1 MALFTE
7 ISMDDYAKI
16 NARNQRNAA
25 EKAAQRLQQKQAGL
39 ESAQNK
45 KTKTSLESA
54 LSGLVSGIG
63 ERIGDIGSTLNNIGK
78 TAVGGINQLFGGAN
92 KAIEDTTIKDSERR
106 NEIAKKYGFN
116 SYSEAINSNKV
127 GDDFWNEIKGS
138 NEQTKKEQKKVT
150 DSYRNTAEYGDV
162 TNVNT
167 NTAKGQALN
176 TIDSVLGVIPGVG
189 GVVANVG
196 GGAISGIGDEYKRAG
211 REGGSFNLENALK
224 NAAVGGASGLA
235 GSAGAAGLSKYA
247 NKVANKLGGNAVGKA
262 LGSNLASGISGGA
275 SAGAIGGALGTALN
289 GGSLEDSLAAAL
301 EGAKAGGIGG
311 GAMAGAMGLGG
322 TAFDKIR
329 NRGTTAQA
337 IEPVDAEIVQK
348 NRIETPTADRI
359 PSTVE
364 AVEPTNNRRGIAIT
378 DLDAGEQ
385 NVRVRNANNQTS
397 RGKYIDGVV
406 KGKNLPE
413 AKGKT
418 FADLGQGENIVKAM
432 SNPES
437 VFGGDE
443 GINFLLDP
451 DMMPQ
456 NLRDRLK
463 VATSS
468 YASEFGNPYA
478 AYENVGYRG
487 ADGRIVEPITSQES
501 LPKLNRQEYYSD
513 TQGRLKNSGGSITA
527 EDIPTYMQSHLRN
540 DAGKGSNYNFDNETI
555 MREIFGDNMSKDD
568 MYALYDEIA
577 SIEPHRAKYTT
588 ENAAGALAMDDA
600 LRQDV
605 ENHFVNET
613 WPTRKIN
620 IESALTQAQ
629 PVDIADMATNY
640 RRSTIPAKQYEQAVK
655 TMPEAEITT
664 PKTVATAPEQRI
676 TTPDPELDY
685 NTQIQRQKA
694 QIQADKLKRQAIG
707 GVLDQYSTTR
717 LNDHI
722 NGLPEAV
729 EDMLKLGFTDRAEI
743 DYYANKMTGKD
754 GELSKVIRNS
764 LKNAE
769 PVKMK
774 TGTTWEK
781 VYEAAGADKTAQK
794 EIKSFVDSQAGK
806 YQKDADGTWNRQDLY
821 DFGKD
826 LETKGYKLKDRYERL
841 GNEKDRACSNA
852 YIDLSERIIDNA
864 TNGVEVSGNIN
875 LKKLISIAPDNAE
888 HIRRMQDLAQNAKTV
903 DDIRHAMAN
912 TTKMALLKK
921 AEDFNIN
928 TYGQNQG
935 DFGKNANRVIKGVKA
950 MNSYNPAIAV
960 AQAGI
965 EMASESPKIKQRNIG
980 KNYEKAQ
987 KLQAQANG
995 ETPIKTGK
1003 LARVKEKIAGIK
1015 DAGIVQGAKNLGNN
1029 LVDRANNAT
1038 ANLNNESLANL
1049 SLAGMNTL
1057 GNQAQ
1062 QFVNKQMGFTEAERS
1077 QDRLENARTL
1087 ANAQNEYANA
1097 LADYNAQEANYN
1109 AQMAQQQASSM
1120 GSQLDR
1126 ITAAMELALN
1136 AGDITAYGQ
1145 LADLY
1150 KQAVE
1155 IESLANPTAKANADL
1170 SSSQKTKLNEID
1182 TSMNT
1187 LNQLKNAY
1195 KQAGGGKGL
1204 VGNLSEFANSVTG
1217 GAANR
1222 DLATYNDLKNSLG
1235 MAIVKNVINAGGTE
1249 QDAKR
1254 YIAMLPSASDTPE
1267 QAEQKFAYLE
1277 EMLNNAKQSVYN
1289 Y

>member
-25 EKAAQRLQQKQAGL
+25 EKAAKQLQQKQAGL
-39 ESAQNK
+39 EAAQNK

-78 TAVGGINQLFGGAN
+78 TVVGGINQIGKN
-92 KAIEDTTIKDSERR
+92 KAIENTTKQDSERR
-106 NEIAKKYGFN
+106 NAIAKKYGFN
-116 SYSEAINSNKV
+116 SYSEAANSDKV
-127 GDDFWNEIKGS
+127 GEDFWNEIKSS
-138 NEQTKKEQKKVT
+138 NKQTKKEQKKVT
-150 DSYRNTAEYGDV
+150 DNYRETGKYGDV

-167 NTAKGQALN
+167 NIAKGQALN

-196 GGAISGIGDEYKRAG
+196 GGVISGIGDEYKRAG
-211 REGGSFNLENALK
+211 REGGNFNLENALK

-235 GSAGAAGLSKYA
+235 GSAGTAGLSK
-247 NKVANKLGGNAVGKA
+247 VANKYGGNAVGKA

-322 TAFDKIR
+322 TTLDKIR

-337 IEPVDAEIVQK
+337 IEPLDAETVQK
-348 NRIETPTADRI
+348 NRIEAPTAERI

-364 AVEPTNNRRGIAIT
+364 AVEPTNNRRGIAIK
-378 DLDAGEQ
+378 DYNAGVE
-385 NVRVRNANNQTS
+385 NIPVRVANGAEPVPG
-397 RGKYIDGVV
+397 RGKYIDSVV
-406 KGKNLPE
+406 RRSDANLPE
-413 AKGKT
+413 AQRPIVEQAPIYYHGSPETNLTEFDLSKAGKNTMSGERAIYFTDSAPTAEEFAYERIPTDSIFVNNKGKKGKVYQT
-418 FADLGQGENIVKAM
+418 NLDIKNTLDL
-432 SNPES
+432 
-437 VFGGDE
+437 D
-443 GINFLLDP
+443 
-451 DMMPQ
+451 
-456 NLRDRLK
+456 NLTDAQIAELWD
-463 VATSS
+463 
-468 YASEFGNPYA
+468 YASP
-478 AYENVGYRG
+478 
-487 ADGRIVEPITSQES
+487 
-501 LPKLNRQEYYSD
+501 L
-513 TQGRLKNSGGSITA
+513 GRLNGRDDFIKQMKYWRDEAKNPQLI
-527 EDIPTYMQSHLRN
+527 
-540 DAGKGSNYNFDNETI
+540 KGNLD
-555 MREIFGDNMSKDD
+555 
-568 MYALYDEIA
+568 L
-577 SIEPHRAKYTT
+577 
-588 ENAAGALAMDDA
+588 GALAKSDYDSFSATMYPNSDNTAKEYGIFDPTKATILQDGNAGKTLQDA
-600 LRQDV
+600 LTKIDV
-605 ENHFVNET
+605 KNTPSIEDIIQVNRTQPQTVE
-613 WPTRKIN
+613 PRYA
-620 IESALTQAQ
+620 ES
-629 PVDIADMATNY
+629 I
-640 RRSTIPAKQYEQAVK
+640 IPARQYEQTVK

-664 PKTVATAPEQRI
+664 PKTVSTAPEQRI
-676 TTPDPELDY
+676 TTPEPELDY

-707 GVLDQYSTTR
+707 GILDQYSTTR

-722 NGLPEAV
+722 NGLLEAV

-769 PVKMK
+769 PVKME

-781 VYEAAGADKTAQK
+781 IYEAAGADKTAQK

-888 HIRRMQDLAQNAKTV
+888 HISRMQDLAQNAKTV

-1029 LVDRANNAT
+1029 LVDRANK
-1038 ANLNNESLANL
+1038 NLAPINNESLANF

-1062 QFVNKQMGFTEAERS
+1062 QFANKQMGFTEAERS
-1077 QDRLENARTL
+1077 QDRLENTRTL

-1109 AQMAQQQASSM
+1109 AQMAQSQASSM

-1126 ITAAMELALN
+1126 ISAAMELALN

-1155 IESLANPTAKANADL
+1155 IESLTNPTAKANAEL

-1195 KQAGGGKGL
+1195 EQAGGGKGL

-1222 DLATYNDLKNSLG
+1222 NLATYNDLKNSLG

-1267 QAEQKFAYLE
+1267 QAAQKFAYLE
-1277 EMLNNAKQSVYN
+1277 DMLNSAKQSVYN

>member
-39 ESAQNK
+39 EAAQNK

-78 TAVGGINQLFGGAN
+78 TVVGGINNSIHNLGLKQ
-92 KAIEDTTIKDSERR
+92 TQKDDSARR

-116 SYSEAINSNKV
+116 SYSEAINSDKV
-127 GDDFWNEIKGS
+127 GDDFWNEIKQSNAKTKENLETWADVNKKGS
-138 NEQTKKEQKKVT
+138 F
-150 DSYRNTAEYGDV
+150 GDV

-235 GSAGAAGLSKYA
+235 GSAGAAGLSK
-247 NKVANKLGGNAVGKA
+247 VANKYGGNAVGKA

-322 TAFDKIR
+322 TTLDKIR

-337 IEPVDAEIVQK
+337 VEPLDAETVQK
-348 NRIETPTADRI
+348 NRIEAPTAERI

-378 DLDAGEQ
+378 DIDAGEQ
-385 NVRVRNANNQTS
+385 PVNVRNARQAAS
-397 RGKYIDGVV
+397 RGKYIDGIVR
-406 KGKNLPE
+406 GENLPE
-413 AKGKT
+413 AQRPIALSPEDIALARKEQQFTMLQNTNPMADEYHTGIRSPEEINTLRDLVKNYDEDEMFTYPDFTYADAQKAANSPDITVYSSYPIEPGVFVSPSKMMAQDYATGNQNKIYQKT
-418 FADLGQGENIVKAM
+418 IPIDDFAAIL
-432 SNPES
+432 S
-437 VFGGDE
+437 GDE
-443 GINFLLDP
+443 GNYLP
-451 DMMPQ
+451 
-456 NLRDRLK
+456 
-463 VATSS
+463 VATE
-468 YASEFGNPYA
+468 AK
-478 AYENVGYRG
+478 
-487 ADGRIVEPITSQES
+487 SQ
-501 LPKLNRQEYYSD
+501 P
-513 TQGRLKNSGGSITA
+513 
-527 EDIPTYMQSHLRN
+527 
-540 DAGKGSNYNFDNETI
+540 
-555 MREIFGDNMSKDD
+555 
-568 MYALYDEIA
+568 
-577 SIEPHRAKYTT
+577 
-588 ENAAGALAMDDA
+588 
-600 LRQDV
+600 
-605 ENHFVNET
+605 
-613 WPTRKIN
+613 RKIT
-620 IESALTQAQ
+620 IESALAQAQ

-640 RRSTIPAKQYEQAVK
+640 RRSTIPARQYEQTVK

-664 PKTVATAPEQRI
+664 PKTVSTAPEQRI
-676 TTPDPELDY
+676 TTPEPELDY

-769 PVKMK
+769 PVKME

-781 VYEAAGADKTAQK
+781 IYEAAGADKTAQK

-888 HIRRMQDLAQNAKTV
+888 HISRMQDLAQNAKTV

-995 ETPIKTGK
+995 EAPINSGK
-1003 LARVKEKIAGIK
+1003 FAGIK
-1015 DAGIVQGAKNLGNN
+1015 EKLSNIKDANIAQGAKNLAGKAAGI
-1029 LVDRANNAT
+1029 ANNAT
-1038 ANLNNESLANL
+1038 ANLNNESLANF
-1049 SLAGMNTL
+1049 SRAGMNTL

-1062 QFVNKQMGFTEAERS
+1062 QFANKQMGKAEAERS
-1077 QDRLENARTL
+1077 QDRIENARTL

-1097 LADYNAQEANYN
+1097 LADYNTQEANYN

-1126 ITAAMELALN
+1126 ISAAMELALN

-1150 KQAVE
+1150 KQAAE
-1155 IESLANPTAKANADL
+1155 IEELMNPTAKTEAKALSTSQSKALTAQQQLDALSQMTPDAGTVASGIPLLGNIVNLTGGNEYANQASSLATTLGYLL
-1170 SSSQKTKLNEID
+1170 SGANIKESEAKAIGQAYVPNAFDSEAVRQQKLERARQLIQSYMAD
-1182 TSMNT
+1182 TS
-1187 LNQLKNAY
+1187 A
-1195 KQAGGGKGL
+1195 
-1204 VGNLSEFANSVTG
+1204 
-1217 GAANR
+1217 
-1222 DLATYNDLKNSLG
+1222 
-1235 MAIVKNVINAGGTE
+1235 
-1249 QDAKR
+1249 
-1254 YIAMLPSASDTPE
+1254 
-1267 QAEQKFAYLE
+1267 LE
-1277 EMLNNAKQSVYN
+1277 A
-1289 Y
+1289 

>member
-39 ESAQNK
+39 EAAQNK

-78 TAVGGINQLFGGAN
+78 TVVGGINQIGKN
-92 KAIEDTTIKDSERR
+92 KAIENTTKQDSERR
-106 NEIAKKYGFN
+106 NAIAKKYGFN
-116 SYSEAINSNKV
+116 SYSEAANSDKV
-127 GDDFWNEIKGS
+127 GEDFWNEIKGS

-150 DSYRNTAEYGDV
+150 DNYRETGKYGDV

-235 GSAGAAGLSKYA
+235 GSAGAAGLSK
-247 NKVANKLGGNAVGKA
+247 VANKYGGNAVGKA

-322 TAFDKIR
+322 TTLDKIR

-337 IEPVDAEIVQK
+337 IEPLDAETVQK
-348 NRIETPTADRI
+348 NRVEAPTAERI
-359 PSTVE
+359 PSTIE
-364 AVEPTNNRRGIAIT
+364 AVEPTNNRRGIAIK
-378 DLDAGEQ
+378 DYNAGVE
-385 NVRVRNANNQTS
+385 NIPVRVVNGAEPVPG
-397 RGKYIDGVV
+397 RGKYIDSVV
-406 KGKNLPE
+406 RRSDANLPE
-413 AKGKT
+413 AQRPIVEQAPIYYHGSPETNLTEFDLSKAGKNTMSGEKAIFFTDSAPTAEEFAYERIPTDSIFVNKKGKKGKVYQT
-418 FADLGQGENIVKAM
+418 NLDIKNTLDLDNLTDAQIAELWDYASPLGQLNGRDGFINQMKYWRDEAK
-432 SNPES
+432 NPQLIK
-437 VFGGDE
+437 G
-443 GINFLLDP
+443 NLD
-451 DMMPQ
+451 
-456 NLRDRLK
+456 L
-463 VATSS
+463 
-468 YASEFGNPYA
+468 
-478 AYENVGYRG
+478 
-487 ADGRIVEPITSQES
+487 
-501 LPKLNRQEYYSD
+501 
-513 TQGRLKNSGGSITA
+513 
-527 EDIPTYMQSHLRN
+527 
-540 DAGKGSNYNFDNETI
+540 
-555 MREIFGDNMSKDD
+555 
-568 MYALYDEIA
+568 
-577 SIEPHRAKYTT
+577 
-588 ENAAGALAMDDA
+588 GALAKSDYDSFSATMYPNSDNTAKEYGIFDPTKATILQDGNAGKTLQDA
-600 LRQDV
+600 LTKIDV
-605 ENHFVNET
+605 KNTPSIEDIIQVNRTQPQTVEPRYT
-613 WPTRKIN
+613 
-620 IESALTQAQ
+620 ES
-629 PVDIADMATNY
+629 I
-640 RRSTIPAKQYEQAVK
+640 IPARQYEQTVK
-655 TMPEAEITT
+655 TMPEAEVTA
-664 PKTVATAPEQRI
+664 PKTVSTAPEQRI
-676 TTPDPELDY
+676 TTPEPELDY

-769 PVKMK
+769 PVKME

-781 VYEAAGADKTAQK
+781 IYEAAGADKTAQK

-888 HIRRMQDLAQNAKTV
+888 HISRMQDLAQNAKTV

-1029 LVDRANNAT
+1029 LVDRANK
-1038 ANLNNESLANL
+1038 NLAPINNESLANF

-1062 QFVNKQMGFTEAERS
+1062 QFANKQMGFTEAERS

-1109 AQMAQQQASSM
+1109 AQMAQPQASSM

-1126 ITAAMELALN
+1126 ISSAMELALN

-1155 IESLANPTAKANADL
+1155 IESLANPTAKANAEL

-1195 KQAGGGKGL
+1195 EQAGGGKGL
-1204 VGNLSEFANSVTG
+1204 VGNLSEFANSITG

-1222 DLATYNDLKNSLG
+1222 NLATYNDLKNSLG
-1235 MAIVKNVINAGGTE
+1235 MAIVKNVISAGGTE

-1267 QAEQKFAYLE
+1267 QAAQKFAYLE
-1277 EMLNNAKQSVYN
+1277 DMLNNAKQSVYN

>member
-39 ESAQNK
+39 EAAQNK

-78 TAVGGINQLFGGAN
+78 TVVGGINNSIQNLGL
-92 KAIEDTTIKDSERR
+92 KQTQKDDSTRR
-106 NEIAKKYGFN
+106 NKIAKKYGFN
-116 SYSEAINSNKV
+116 SYSEAINSDKV
-127 GDDFWNEIKGS
+127 GDDFWDEIKQSNAKTKENLETWADVNKKGS
-138 NEQTKKEQKKVT
+138 F
-150 DSYRNTAEYGDV
+150 GDV

-235 GSAGAAGLSKYA
+235 GSAGAAGLSK
-247 NKVANKLGGNAVGKA
+247 VANKYGGNAVGKA

-322 TAFDKIR
+322 TTLDKIR

-337 IEPVDAEIVQK
+337 IKPVDTEIVQK
-348 NRIETPTADRI
+348 NRVEAPTAERI

-413 AKGKT
+413 AQGKT

-527 EDIPTYMQSHLRN
+527 EDIPKYMQNHLRN

-577 SIEPHRAKYTT
+577 SLDPQRAKYTT

-620 IESALTQAQ
+620 IESALAQAQ

-640 RRSTIPAKQYEQAVK
+640 RRSTIPARQYEQTVK

-664 PKTVATAPEQRI
+664 PKTIATRETQPVIEAEP
-676 TTPDPELDY
+676 TVDY
-685 NTQIQRQKA
+685 QTQIARNRA
-694 QIQADKLKRQAIG
+694 QVAADKAKREAIG
-707 GVLDQYSTTR
+707 GVMQQYGTTR
-717 LNDHI
+717 LSDRI
-722 NGLPEAV
+722 EGLPKAI
-729 EDMLKLGFTDRAEI
+729 EDMLELGLYDRAEI
-743 DYYANKMTGKD
+743 DNFAKQMSGADSEVARTIRRALNEAAPVDGGMGFEWQEIFDAAGVSANKNVQKQIQSFID
-754 GELSKVIRNS
+754 GQAKKFLRADENGLYNRND
-764 LKNAE
+764 
-769 PVKMK
+769 V
-774 TGTTWEK
+774 
-781 VYEAAGADKTAQK
+781 
-794 EIKSFVDSQAGK
+794 
-806 YQKDADGTWNRQDLY
+806 Y
-821 DFGKD
+821 DFGKA
-826 LETKGYKLKDRYERL
+826 LEKEGYQKYDRGVRNQNTNTQDYGDALILASQSILNKATDGVDISGKLNTQKIKNIL
-841 GNEKDRACSNA
+841 PNNKAWANKV
-852 YIDLSERIIDNA
+852 DN
-864 TNGVEVSGNIN
+864 
-875 LKKLISIAPDNAE
+875 
-888 HIRRMQDLAQNAKTV
+888 LAANAKTIQ
-903 DDIRHAMAN
+903 DLRSSMSSA
-912 TTKMALLKK
+912 TKLNLLRQ
-921 AEDFNIN
+921 AEEYNMN
-928 TYGQNQG
+928 TYGQNVG
-935 DFGKNANRVIKGVKA
+935 GKGTTASVKNAAKSLITGKPLAAVG
-950 MNSYNPAIAV
+950 AV
-960 AQAGI
+960 AEAAAEASAGSDK
-965 EMASESPKIKQRNIG
+965 ARNKAIK
-980 KNYEKAQ
+980 KSYENSM

-1029 LVDRANNAT
+1029 LVDRANK
-1038 ANLNNESLANL
+1038 NLAAINNESLANL
-1049 SLAGMNTL
+1049 SLSGMNTL

-1062 QFVNKQMGFTEAERS
+1062 QFANKQMGKAEAERS

-1087 ANAQNEYANA
+1087 ANAQNEYDNA
-1097 LADYNAQEANYN
+1097 LADYNAQTANYN
-1109 AQMAQQQASSM
+1109 AQMAQPQASSM

-1126 ITAAMELALN
+1126 ISSAMELALN

-1155 IESLANPTAKANADL
+1155 IESLANPTAKANAEL

-1195 KQAGGGKGL
+1195 EQAGGGKGL
-1204 VGNLSEFANSVTG
+1204 VGNLSEFANSITG

-1222 DLATYNDLKNSLG
+1222 NLATYNDLKNSLG
-1235 MAIVKNVINAGGTE
+1235 MAIVKNVISAGGTE

-1267 QAEQKFAYLE
+1267 QAAQKFAYLE
-1277 EMLNNAKQSVYN
+1277 DMLNNAKQSVYN

>member
-39 ESAQNK
+39 EAAQNK

-78 TAVGGINQLFGGAN
+78 TVVGGINQIGKN
-92 KAIEDTTIKDSERR
+92 KAIENTTKQDSERR
-106 NEIAKKYGFN
+106 NAIAKKYGFN
-116 SYSEAINSNKV
+116 SYSEAANSDKV
-127 GDDFWNEIKGS
+127 GEDFWNEIKGS

-150 DSYRNTAEYGDV
+150 DNYRETGKYGDV

-167 NTAKGQALN
+167 DTAKGQALN

-196 GGAISGIGDEYKRAG
+196 GGALSGVGDEYKRAG
-211 REGGSFNLENALK
+211 RDGGSFNLENALK

-235 GSAGAAGLSKYA
+235 GSAGAAGLG
-247 NKVANKLGGNAVGKA
+247 KVANKYGGNAVGKA

-301 EGAKAGGIGG
+301 EGAKAGAIGG

-322 TAFDKIR
+322 TTLDKIR

-337 IEPVDAEIVQK
+337 IEPLDAETVQK
-348 NRIETPTADRI
+348 NRIEAPTAERI

-364 AVEPTNNRRGIAIT
+364 AVEPTNNRRGIAIK
-378 DLDAGEQ
+378 DYNAGVE
-385 NVRVRNANNQTS
+385 NIPVRVVNGAEPVPV
-397 RGKYIDGVV
+397 RGKYIDSVV
-406 KGKNLPE
+406 RRSDANLPE
-413 AKGKT
+413 AQRPVVEQAPIYYHGSPETNLTEFDLSKAGKNTMSGERAIYFTDSAPTAEEFAYERIPTDSIFVNNKGKKGKVYQT
-418 FADLGQGENIVKAM
+418 NLDIKNTLDL
-432 SNPES
+432 
-437 VFGGDE
+437 D
-443 GINFLLDP
+443 
-451 DMMPQ
+451 
-456 NLRDRLK
+456 NLTDAQIAELWD
-463 VATSS
+463 
-468 YASEFGNPYA
+468 YASP
-478 AYENVGYRG
+478 
-487 ADGRIVEPITSQES
+487 
-501 LPKLNRQEYYSD
+501 L
-513 TQGRLKNSGGSITA
+513 GRLNGRDDFIKQMKYWRDEAKNPQLI
-527 EDIPTYMQSHLRN
+527 
-540 DAGKGSNYNFDNETI
+540 KGNLD
-555 MREIFGDNMSKDD
+555 
-568 MYALYDEIA
+568 L
-577 SIEPHRAKYTT
+577 
-588 ENAAGALAMDDA
+588 GALAKSDYDSFSATMYPNSDNTAKEYGIFDPTKATILQDGNAGKTLQDA
-600 LRQDV
+600 LTKIDV
-605 ENHFVNET
+605 QNTPSIEDIIQVNRTQPQTVEPRYT
-613 WPTRKIN
+613 
-620 IESALTQAQ
+620 ES
-629 PVDIADMATNY
+629 I
-640 RRSTIPAKQYEQAVK
+640 IPARQYEKAIK
-655 TMPEAEITT
+655 SMPEAEITT

-676 TTPDPELDY
+676 ATPEPELDY

-729 EDMLKLGFTDRAEI
+729 EDMLKLGLTDRAEI

-769 PVKMK
+769 PVKME

-781 VYEAAGADKTAQK
+781 IYEAAGADKTAQK

-888 HIRRMQDLAQNAKTV
+888 HISRMQDLAQNAKTV

-980 KNYEKAQ
+980 KNYERAQ

-995 ETPIKTGK
+995 EAPINSGK
-1003 LARVKEKIAGIK
+1003 FAGIK
-1015 DAGIVQGAKNLGNN
+1015 EKLSNIKDANIAQGAKNLAGKAAGI
-1029 LVDRANNAT
+1029 ANNAT
-1038 ANLNNESLANL
+1038 ANLNNESLANF

-1062 QFVNKQMGFTEAERS
+1062 QFANKQMGKAEAERS

-1097 LADYNAQEANYN
+1097 LADYNAQTANYN
-1109 AQMAQQQASSM
+1109 AQMAQSQASSM

-1126 ITAAMELALN
+1126 ISAAMELALN

-1150 KQAVE
+1150 KQAAE
-1155 IESLANPTAKANADL
+1155 IDELMNPKAKTEAKALSTSQSKALTAQQQLEALAQMKPDAGTVASGIPLLGNIVNLTGGNEYANQASSLATTLGYLLSGANIKESEAKAIGQAYVPNAFD
-1170 SSSQKTKLNEID
+1170 SEAVRQQKLERARQLIQSYMAD
-1182 TSMNT
+1182 T
-1187 LNQLKNAY
+1187 
-1195 KQAGGGKGL
+1195 
-1204 VGNLSEFANSVTG
+1204 
-1217 GAANR
+1217 GA
-1222 DLATYNDLKNSLG
+1222 
-1235 MAIVKNVINAGGTE
+1235 
-1249 QDAKR
+1249 
-1254 YIAMLPSASDTPE
+1254 
-1267 QAEQKFAYLE
+1267 LE
-1277 EMLNNAKQSVYN
+1277 A
-1289 Y
+1289 

>member
-39 ESAQNK
+39 EAAQNK

-78 TAVGGINQLFGGAN
+78 TVVGGINNSIHNLGLKQ
-92 KAIEDTTIKDSERR
+92 TQKDDSARR

-116 SYSEAINSNKV
+116 SYSEAINSDNV
-127 GDDFWNEIKGS
+127 GDDFWNEIKQSNAKTKENLETWADVNKKGS
-138 NEQTKKEQKKVT
+138 F
-150 DSYRNTAEYGDV
+150 GDV

-211 REGGSFNLENALK
+211 RDGGSFNLENALK

-235 GSAGAAGLSKYA
+235 GSAGAAGLSK
-247 NKVANKLGGNAVGKA
+247 VANKYGGNAVGKA

-322 TAFDKIR
+322 TTLDKIR

-337 IEPVDAEIVQK
+337 VEPLDAETVQK
-348 NRIETPTADRI
+348 NRIEAPTAERI

-378 DLDAGEQ
+378 DIDAGEQ
-385 NVRVRNANNQTS
+385 PVNVRNARQAAS
-397 RGKYIDGVV
+397 RGKYIDGIVR
-406 KGKNLPE
+406 GENLPE
-413 AKGKT
+413 AQRPIALSPEDIALARKEQQFTMLQNTNPMADEYHTGIRSPEEINTLRDLVKNYDEDEMFTYPDFTYADAQKAANSPDITVYSSYPIEPGVFVSPSKMMAQDYATGNQNKIYQKT
-418 FADLGQGENIVKAM
+418 IPIDDFAAIL
-432 SNPES
+432 S
-437 VFGGDE
+437 GDE
-443 GINFLLDP
+443 GNYLP
-451 DMMPQ
+451 
-456 NLRDRLK
+456 
-463 VATSS
+463 VATE
-468 YASEFGNPYA
+468 AK
-478 AYENVGYRG
+478 
-487 ADGRIVEPITSQES
+487 SQ
-501 LPKLNRQEYYSD
+501 P
-513 TQGRLKNSGGSITA
+513 
-527 EDIPTYMQSHLRN
+527 
-540 DAGKGSNYNFDNETI
+540 
-555 MREIFGDNMSKDD
+555 
-568 MYALYDEIA
+568 
-577 SIEPHRAKYTT
+577 
-588 ENAAGALAMDDA
+588 
-600 LRQDV
+600 
-605 ENHFVNET
+605 
-613 WPTRKIN
+613 RKIT
-620 IESALTQAQ
+620 IESALAQAQ

-640 RRSTIPAKQYEQAVK
+640 RRSTIPARQYEQTVK

-664 PKTVATAPEQRI
+664 PKTVSTAPEQRI
-676 TTPDPELDY
+676 TTPEPELDY

-769 PVKMK
+769 PVKME

-781 VYEAAGADKTAQK
+781 IYEAAGADKTAQK

-888 HIRRMQDLAQNAKTV
+888 HISRMQDLAQNAKTV

-995 ETPIKTGK
+995 EAPINSGK
-1003 LARVKEKIAGIK
+1003 FAGIK
-1015 DAGIVQGAKNLGNN
+1015 EKLSNIKDANIAQGAKNLAGKAAGI
-1029 LVDRANNAT
+1029 ANNAT
-1038 ANLNNESLANL
+1038 ANLNNESLANF
-1049 SLAGMNTL
+1049 SRAGMNTL

-1062 QFVNKQMGFTEAERS
+1062 QFANKQMGKAEAERS
-1077 QDRLENARTL
+1077 QDRIENARTL

-1097 LADYNAQEANYN
+1097 LADYNTQEANYN

-1126 ITAAMELALN
+1126 ISAAMELALN

-1150 KQAVE
+1150 KQAAE
-1155 IESLANPTAKANADL
+1155 IEELMNPTAKTEAKAL
-1170 SSSQKTKLNEID
+1170 STSQSKALTAQQ
-1182 TSMNT
+1182 
-1187 LNQLKNAY
+1187 QLDALS
-1195 KQAGGGKGL
+1195 QMTPDAGTVASGIPL
-1204 VGNLSEFANSVTG
+1204 LGNIVNLTG
-1217 GAANR
+1217 GNEYANQASS
-1222 DLATYNDLKNSLG
+1222 LATTLG
-1235 MAIVKNVINAGGTE
+1235 YLLSGANIKESEAKAIGQAYVPNAFDSEAVRQQKLERARQLIQSYMA
-1249 QDAKR
+1249 
-1254 YIAMLPSASDTPE
+1254 DTG
-1267 QAEQKFAYLE
+1267 ALE
-1277 EMLNNAKQSVYN
+1277 A
-1289 Y
+1289 

>member
-39 ESAQNK
+39 EAAQNK

-78 TAVGGINQLFGGAN
+78 TVVGGINNSIHNLGLKQ
-92 KAIEDTTIKDSERR
+92 TQKDDSARR

-116 SYSEAINSNKV
+116 SYSEAINSDKV
-127 GDDFWNEIKGS
+127 GDDFWNEIKQSNAKTKENLETWADVNKKGS
-138 NEQTKKEQKKVT
+138 F
-150 DSYRNTAEYGDV
+150 GDV

-211 REGGSFNLENALK
+211 RDGGSFNLENALK

-235 GSAGAAGLSKYA
+235 GSAGAAGLSK
-247 NKVANKLGGNAVGKA
+247 VANKYGGNAVGKA

-275 SAGAIGGALGTALN
+275 SAGAIGGAIGTALN

-322 TAFDKIR
+322 TTLDKIR

-337 IEPVDAEIVQK
+337 VEPLDAETVQK
-348 NRIETPTADRI
+348 NRIEAPTAERI

-378 DLDAGEQ
+378 DIDAGEQ
-385 NVRVRNANNQTS
+385 PVNVRNARQAAS
-397 RGKYIDGVV
+397 RGKYIDGIVR
-406 KGKNLPE
+406 GENLPE
-413 AKGKT
+413 AQRPIALSPEDIALARKEQQFTMLQNTNPMADEYHTGIRSPEEINTLRDLVKNYDEDEMFTYPDFTYADAQKAANSPDITVYSSYPIEPGVFVSPSKMMAQDYATGNQNKIYQKT
-418 FADLGQGENIVKAM
+418 IPIDDFAAIL
-432 SNPES
+432 S
-437 VFGGDE
+437 GDE
-443 GINFLLDP
+443 GNYLP
-451 DMMPQ
+451 
-456 NLRDRLK
+456 
-463 VATSS
+463 VATE
-468 YASEFGNPYA
+468 AK
-478 AYENVGYRG
+478 
-487 ADGRIVEPITSQES
+487 SQ
-501 LPKLNRQEYYSD
+501 P
-513 TQGRLKNSGGSITA
+513 
-527 EDIPTYMQSHLRN
+527 
-540 DAGKGSNYNFDNETI
+540 
-555 MREIFGDNMSKDD
+555 
-568 MYALYDEIA
+568 
-577 SIEPHRAKYTT
+577 
-588 ENAAGALAMDDA
+588 
-600 LRQDV
+600 
-605 ENHFVNET
+605 
-613 WPTRKIN
+613 RKIT
-620 IESALTQAQ
+620 IESALAQAQ

-640 RRSTIPAKQYEQAVK
+640 RRSTIPARQYEQTVK

-664 PKTVATAPEQRI
+664 PKTVSTAPEQRI
-676 TTPDPELDY
+676 TTPEPELDY

-769 PVKMK
+769 PVKME

-781 VYEAAGADKTAQK
+781 IYEAAGADKTAQK

-888 HIRRMQDLAQNAKTV
+888 HISRMQDLAQNAKTV

-995 ETPIKTGK
+995 EAPINSGK
-1003 LARVKEKIAGIK
+1003 FAGIK
-1015 DAGIVQGAKNLGNN
+1015 EKLSNIKDANIAQGAKNLAGKAAGI
-1029 LVDRANNAT
+1029 ANNAT
-1038 ANLNNESLANL
+1038 ANLNNESLANF
-1049 SLAGMNTL
+1049 SRAGMNTL

-1062 QFVNKQMGFTEAERS
+1062 QFANKQMGKAEAERS
-1077 QDRLENARTL
+1077 QDRIENARTL

-1097 LADYNAQEANYN
+1097 LADYNTQEANYN

-1126 ITAAMELALN
+1126 ISAAMELALN

-1150 KQAVE
+1150 KQAAE
-1155 IESLANPTAKANADL
+1155 IEELMNPTAKTEAKAL
-1170 SSSQKTKLNEID
+1170 STSQSKALTAQQ
-1182 TSMNT
+1182 
-1187 LNQLKNAY
+1187 QLDALS
-1195 KQAGGGKGL
+1195 QMTPDAGTVASGIPL
-1204 VGNLSEFANSVTG
+1204 LGNIVNLTG
-1217 GAANR
+1217 GNEYANQASS
-1222 DLATYNDLKNSLG
+1222 LATTLG
-1235 MAIVKNVINAGGTE
+1235 YLLSGANIKESEAKAIGQAYVPNAFDSEAVRQQKLERARQLIQSYMA
-1249 QDAKR
+1249 
-1254 YIAMLPSASDTPE
+1254 DTG
-1267 QAEQKFAYLE
+1267 ALE
-1277 EMLNNAKQSVYN
+1277 A
-1289 Y
+1289 

>member
-1 MALFTE
+1 M
-7 ISMDDYAKI
+7 
-16 NARNQRNAA
+16 
-25 EKAAQRLQQKQAGL
+25 
-39 ESAQNK
+39 
-45 KTKTSLESA
+45 
-54 LSGLVSGIG
+54 
-63 ERIGDIGSTLNNIGK
+63 
-78 TAVGGINQLFGGAN
+78 
-92 KAIEDTTIKDSERR
+92 
-106 NEIAKKYGFN
+106 
-116 SYSEAINSNKV
+116 
-127 GDDFWNEIKGS
+127 
-138 NEQTKKEQKKVT
+138 
-150 DSYRNTAEYGDV
+150 
-162 TNVNT
+162 
-167 NTAKGQALN
+167 
-176 TIDSVLGVIPGVG
+176 
-189 GVVANVG
+189 
-196 GGAISGIGDEYKRAG
+196 
-211 REGGSFNLENALK
+211 
-224 NAAVGGASGLA
+224 
-235 GSAGAAGLSKYA
+235 
-247 NKVANKLGGNAVGKA
+247 
-262 LGSNLASGISGGA
+262 
-275 SAGAIGGALGTALN
+275 
-289 GGSLEDSLAAAL
+289 

-322 TAFDKIR
+322 TALNKIR

-337 IEPVDAEIVQK
+337 IEPLDAETVQK
-348 NRIETPTADRI
+348 NRIEAPTAERI

-364 AVEPTNNRRGIAIT
+364 AVEPTNNRRGIAIK
-378 DLDAGEQ
+378 DYNAGVE
-385 NVRVRNANNQTS
+385 NIPVRVVNGAEPVPG
-397 RGKYIDGVV
+397 RGKYIDSVV
-406 KGKNLPE
+406 RRSDANLPE
-413 AKGKT
+413 AQRPIVEKAPIYYHGSPETNLTEFDLSKAGKNTMSGERAIYFTDSAPTAEEFAYERIPTDSIFVNNKGKKGKVYQT
-418 FADLGQGENIVKAM
+418 NLDIKNTLDLDNLTDAQIAELWDYASPLGQLNGRDGFIKQMKYWRDEAK
-432 SNPES
+432 NPQLIK
-437 VFGGDE
+437 G
-443 GINFLLDP
+443 NLD
-451 DMMPQ
+451 
-456 NLRDRLK
+456 L
-463 VATSS
+463 
-468 YASEFGNPYA
+468 
-478 AYENVGYRG
+478 
-487 ADGRIVEPITSQES
+487 
-501 LPKLNRQEYYSD
+501 
-513 TQGRLKNSGGSITA
+513 
-527 EDIPTYMQSHLRN
+527 
-540 DAGKGSNYNFDNETI
+540 
-555 MREIFGDNMSKDD
+555 
-568 MYALYDEIA
+568 
-577 SIEPHRAKYTT
+577 
-588 ENAAGALAMDDA
+588 GALAKSDYDSFSATMYPNSDNTAKEYGIFDPTKATILQDGNAGKTLQDA
-600 LRQDV
+600 LTKIDV
-605 ENHFVNET
+605 QNTPSIEDIIQVNRTQPQTVEPRYT
-613 WPTRKIN
+613 
-620 IESALTQAQ
+620 ES
-629 PVDIADMATNY
+629 I
-640 RRSTIPAKQYEQAVK
+640 IPARQYEQTVK
-655 TMPEAEITT
+655 NMPEAEITT
-664 PKTVATAPEQRI
+664 PKTVSTAPEQRI
-676 TTPDPELDY
+676 TTPEPELDY

-769 PVKMK
+769 PVKME

-781 VYEAAGADKTAQK
+781 IYEAAGADKTAQK

-888 HIRRMQDLAQNAKTV
+888 HISRMQDLAQNAKTV

-995 ETPIKTGK
+995 EAPINSGK
-1003 LARVKEKIAGIK
+1003 FAGIK
-1015 DAGIVQGAKNLGNN
+1015 EKLSNIKDANIAQGAKNLAGKAAGI
-1029 LVDRANNAT
+1029 ANNAT
-1038 ANLNNESLANL
+1038 ANLNNESLANF

-1062 QFVNKQMGFTEAERS
+1062 QFANKQMGFTEAERS

-1097 LADYNAQEANYN
+1097 LADYNAQTANYN
-1109 AQMAQQQASSM
+1109 AQMAQSQASSM

-1126 ITAAMELALN
+1126 ISAAMELALN

-1150 KQAVE
+1150 KQAAE
-1155 IESLANPTAKANADL
+1155 IDELMNPKAKTEAKALSTSQSKALTAQQQLEALAQMKPDAGTVASGIPLLGGLVNLAGGNEYASQADALATTLGYMLSGANIKEDEKASIYKDYVPTAFDSEAVRQ
-1170 SSSQKTKLNEID
+1170 QK
-1182 TSMNT
+1182 
-1187 LNQLKNAY
+1187 
-1195 KQAGGGKGL
+1195 
-1204 VGNLSEFANSVTG
+1204 
-1217 GAANR
+1217 
-1222 DLATYNDLKNSLG
+1222 
-1235 MAIVKNVINAGGTE
+1235 
-1249 QDAKR
+1249 
-1254 YIAMLPSASDTPE
+1254 
-1267 QAEQKFAYLE
+1267 
-1277 EMLNNAKQSVYN
+1277 LNNARQLIQSYMSDTSALGA
-1289 Y
+1289 

>member
-39 ESAQNK
+39 EAAQNK

-78 TAVGGINQLFGGAN
+78 TVVGGINNSIHNLGLKQ
-92 KAIEDTTIKDSERR
+92 TQKDDSARR

-116 SYSEAINSNKV
+116 SYSEAINSDKV
-127 GDDFWNEIKGS
+127 GDDFWNEIKQSNAKTKENLETWADVNKKGS
-138 NEQTKKEQKKVT
+138 F
-150 DSYRNTAEYGDV
+150 GDV

-235 GSAGAAGLSKYA
+235 GSAGAAGLSK
-247 NKVANKLGGNAVGKA
+247 VANKYGGNAVGKA

-322 TAFDKIR
+322 TALNKIR
-329 NRGTTAQA
+329 NRGTTTQA
-337 IEPVDAEIVQK
+337 IEPVDAETVQK
-348 NRIETPTADRI
+348 NRIEAPTAERI

-406 KGKNLPE
+406 KGKSLPE
-413 AKGKT
+413 AQGKT

-501 LPKLNRQEYYSD
+501 LPKLNRQEYYND

-527 EDIPTYMQSHLRN
+527 EDIPKYMQNHLRN

-577 SIEPHRAKYTT
+577 SIDPQRAKYTT

-629 PVDIADMATNY
+629 PVDIADMTTDY
-640 RRSTIPAKQYEQAVK
+640 RRSTIPARQYEQTVK
-655 TMPEAEITT
+655 TMPEAEITA

-676 TTPDPELDY
+676 TTPEPELDY

-769 PVKMK
+769 PVKME

-781 VYEAAGADKTAQK
+781 IYEAAGADKTAQK

-995 ETPIKTGK
+995 EAPINSGK
-1003 LARVKEKIAGIK
+1003 FAGIK
-1015 DAGIVQGAKNLGNN
+1015 ERLSNIKDANIAQGAKNLAGKAAGI
-1029 LVDRANNAT
+1029 ANNAT
-1038 ANLNNESLANL
+1038 ANLNNESLANF

-1062 QFVNKQMGFTEAERS
+1062 QFANKQMGKAEAERS

-1087 ANAQNEYANA
+1087 ANAQNEYDNA
-1097 LADYNAQEANYN
+1097 LADYNAQTANYN
-1109 AQMAQQQASSM
+1109 AQMAQPQASSM

-1126 ITAAMELALN
+1126 ISSAMELALN

-1155 IESLANPTAKANADL
+1155 IESLANPTAKANAEL
-1170 SSSQKTKLNEID
+1170 SSSQKTTLNEID

-1187 LNQLKNAY
+1187 LNQLMNAY
-1195 KQAGGGKGL
+1195 ELAGGGKGL
-1204 VGNLSEFANSVTG
+1204 VGNLSEFANSITG

-1222 DLATYNDLKNSLG
+1222 NLATYNDLKNSLG
-1235 MAIVKNVINAGGTE
+1235 MAIVKNVISAGGTE

-1267 QAEQKFAYLE
+1267 QAAQKFAYLE
-1277 EMLNNAKQSVYN
+1277 DMLNNAKQSVYN

>member
-39 ESAQNK
+39 EAAQNK

-78 TAVGGINQLFGGAN
+78 TVVGGINQIGKN
-92 KAIEDTTIKDSERR
+92 KAIEDTTKKDSQRR

-116 SYSEAINSNKV
+116 SYSEAANSDKV

-150 DSYRNTAEYGDV
+150 DNYRETGKYGDV

-196 GGAISGIGDEYKRAG
+196 GGALSGVGEEYKRAG

-322 TAFDKIR
+322 TALDKIR

-348 NRIETPTADRI
+348 NRIETPTAERI

-413 AKGKT
+413 AQGKT
-418 FADLGQGENIVKAM
+418 FADLGQGESIVKAM

-527 EDIPTYMQSHLRN
+527 EDIPKYMQNHLRN

-577 SIEPHRAKYTT
+577 SIEPQRAKYTT

-613 WPTRKIN
+613 WPTRKVT

-629 PVDIADMATNY
+629 PVDIADMTTNY
-640 RRSTIPAKQYEQAVK
+640 RRSTIPARNYQTTETALTDQAPK
-655 TMPEAEITT
+655 TMATRETQSVIEAE
-664 PKTVATAPEQRI
+664 PTV
-676 TTPDPELDY
+676 DY
-685 NTQIQRQKA
+685 QTQIARNRA
-694 QIQADKLKRQAIG
+694 QVAADKAKREAIG
-707 GVLDQYSTTR
+707 GVMQQYGTTR
-717 LNDHI
+717 LSDRI
-722 NGLPEAV
+722 EGLPKAI
-729 EDMLKLGFTDRAEI
+729 EDMLELGLYDRAEI
-743 DYYANKMTGKD
+743 DNFAKQMSGADSEVARTIRRALNEAAPVDGGMGFEWQEIFDAAGVSANKNVQKQIQSFTD
-754 GELSKVIRNS
+754 GQAKKFLH
-764 LKNAE
+764 
-769 PVKMK
+769 
-774 TGTTWEK
+774 
-781 VYEAAGADKTAQK
+781 ADKN
-794 EIKSFVDSQAGK
+794 GL
-806 YQKDADGTWNRQDLY
+806 YNRNDVY
-821 DFGKD
+821 DFGKA
-826 LETKGYKLKDRYERL
+826 LEKEGYQKYDRGVRNQNTNTQDYGDALILASQSILNKATDGVDISGKLNTQKIKNIL
-841 GNEKDRACSNA
+841 PNNKAWANKV
-852 YIDLSERIIDNA
+852 DN
-864 TNGVEVSGNIN
+864 
-875 LKKLISIAPDNAE
+875 
-888 HIRRMQDLAQNAKTV
+888 LAANAKTIQ
-903 DDIRHAMAN
+903 DLRSSMSSA
-912 TTKMALLKK
+912 TKLNLLRQ
-921 AEDFNIN
+921 AEEYNMN
-928 TYGQNQG
+928 TYGQNVG
-935 DFGKNANRVIKGVKA
+935 GKGTTASVKNAAKSLITGKPLAAVG
-950 MNSYNPAIAV
+950 AV
-960 AQAGI
+960 AEAAAEASAGSDK
-965 EMASESPKIKQRNIG
+965 ARNKAIK
-980 KNYEKAQ
+980 KAYENSM

-1029 LVDRANNAT
+1029 LVEKANNAT
-1038 ANLNNESLANL
+1038 ANLNNESLANF

-1062 QFVNKQMGFTEAERS
+1062 QFANKQMGFTEAERS

-1150 KQAVE
+1150 KQAAE
-1155 IESLANPTAKANADL
+1155 IEELRNPTTTTEAKSLSTSQSKALTAQQQLEALAQMKPDAGTVASGIPLLGNIVNLTGGNEYANQASSLATTLGYLLSGANIKESEAQRIGQAYVPNAFD
-1170 SSSQKTKLNEID
+1170 SEAVRQQKLERARQLIQSYMSD
-1182 TSMNT
+1182 TSA
-1187 LNQLKNAY
+1187 L
-1195 KQAGGGKGL
+1195 QA
-1204 VGNLSEFANSVTG
+1204 
-1217 GAANR
+1217 
-1222 DLATYNDLKNSLG
+1222 
-1235 MAIVKNVINAGGTE
+1235 
-1249 QDAKR
+1249 
-1254 YIAMLPSASDTPE
+1254 
-1267 QAEQKFAYLE
+1267 
-1277 EMLNNAKQSVYN
+1277 
-1289 Y
+1289 

>member
-25 EKAAQRLQQKQAGL
+25 EKAARQLQQKQAGL
-39 ESAQNK
+39 EAAQNK

-78 TAVGGINQLFGGAN
+78 TVVGGINQIGKN
-92 KAIEDTTIKDSERR
+92 KAIENTTKQDSERR
-106 NEIAKKYGFN
+106 NAIAKKYGFN
-116 SYSEAINSNKV
+116 SYSEAANSDKV
-127 GDDFWNEIKGS
+127 GEDFWNEIKGS

-150 DSYRNTAEYGDV
+150 DNYRETGKYGDV

-235 GSAGAAGLSKYA
+235 GSAGTAGLSK
-247 NKVANKLGGNAVGKA
+247 VANKYGGNAVGKA

-322 TAFDKIR
+322 TTLDKIR

-337 IEPVDAEIVQK
+337 IEPLDAETVQK
-348 NRIETPTADRI
+348 NRIEATTAERI

-413 AKGKT
+413 AQGKT
-418 FADLGQGENIVKAM
+418 FSDLGQGENIVKAM

-527 EDIPTYMQSHLRN
+527 EDIPKYMQNHLRN

-577 SIEPHRAKYTT
+577 SLDPQRAKYTT

-620 IESALTQAQ
+620 IESALAQAQ

-640 RRSTIPAKQYEQAVK
+640 RRSTIPARQYEQTVK

-664 PKTVATAPEQRI
+664 PKTVSTAPEQRI
-676 TTPDPELDY
+676 TTPEPELDY

-769 PVKMK
+769 PVKME

-781 VYEAAGADKTAQK
+781 IYEAAGADKTAQK

-888 HIRRMQDLAQNAKTV
+888 HISRMQDLAQNAKTV

-965 EMASESPKIKQRNIG
+965 EMAYESPKIKQRNIG

-995 ETPIKTGK
+995 EATINSGK
-1003 LARVKEKIAGIK
+1003 FAGIK
-1015 DAGIVQGAKNLGNN
+1015 EKLSNIKDANIAQGAKNLAGKAAGI
-1029 LVDRANNAT
+1029 ANNAT
-1038 ANLNNESLANL
+1038 ANLNNESLANF

-1062 QFVNKQMGFTEAERS
+1062 QFANKQMGKAEAERS

-1109 AQMAQQQASSM
+1109 AQMAQSQASSM

-1126 ITAAMELALN
+1126 ISAAMELALN

-1155 IESLANPTAKANADL
+1155 IESLANPTAKANAEL

-1195 KQAGGGKGL
+1195 EQAGGGKGL
-1204 VGNLSEFANSVTG
+1204 VGNLSEFANSITG

-1222 DLATYNDLKNSLG
+1222 NLATYNDLKNSLG
-1235 MAIVKNVINAGGTE
+1235 MAIVKNVISAGGTE

-1267 QAEQKFAYLE
+1267 QAAQKFAYLE
-1277 EMLNNAKQSVYN
+1277 DMLNNAKQSVYN

>member
-39 ESAQNK
+39 EAAQNK

-78 TAVGGINQLFGGAN
+78 TVVGGINQIGKN
-92 KAIEDTTIKDSERR
+92 KAIEDTTKKDSQRR

-116 SYSEAINSNKV
+116 SYSEAANSDKV

-150 DSYRNTAEYGDV
+150 DNYRETGKYGDV

-196 GGAISGIGDEYKRAG
+196 GGALSGVGEEYKRAG

-322 TAFDKIR
+322 TALDKIR

-348 NRIETPTADRI
+348 NRIETPTAERI

-364 AVEPTNNRRGIAIT
+364 AVEPTNNRRGIAIK
-378 DLDAGEQ
+378 DYNAGVE
-385 NVRVRNANNQTS
+385 NIPVRVVDGAEPVPG
-397 RGKYIDGVV
+397 RGRYIDSVV
-406 KGKNLPE
+406 RRSDANLPE
-413 AKGKT
+413 AQRPIVEQAPIYYHGSPETNLTEFDLSKAGKNTMSGERAIYFTDSAPTAEEFAYERIPTDSIFVNNKGKKGKVYQT
-418 FADLGQGENIVKAM
+418 NLDIKNTLDL
-432 SNPES
+432 
-437 VFGGDE
+437 D
-443 GINFLLDP
+443 
-451 DMMPQ
+451 
-456 NLRDRLK
+456 NLTDAQIAELWD
-463 VATSS
+463 
-468 YASEFGNPYA
+468 YASPLGRLNGRDDFIKQMKYWRDEAKNPQLIKGNLDLEALAKSDYDSFSATMYPNSDNTAKEYGIFEPTKA
-478 AYENVGYRG
+478 TILQ
-487 ADGRIVEPITSQES
+487 DGNAGKTLQDALTKIDVKNTPSIEDIIQVTRTQPQTVEPRYIES
-501 LPKLNRQEYYSD
+501 IIPARNYQ
-513 TQGRLKNSGGSITA
+513 TA
-527 EDIPTYMQSHLRN
+527 ETAPTTQSP
-540 DAGKGSNYNFDNETI
+540 KT
-555 MREIFGDNMSKDD
+555 
-568 MYALYDEIA
+568 
-577 SIEPHRAKYTT
+577 
-588 ENAAGALAMDDA
+588 
-600 LRQDV
+600 
-605 ENHFVNET
+605 
-613 WPTRKIN
+613 
-620 IESALTQAQ
+620 
-629 PVDIADMATNY
+629 MAT
-640 RRSTIPAKQYEQAVK
+640 RETQPFI
-655 TMPEAEITT
+655 EAE
-664 PKTVATAPEQRI
+664 PTV
-676 TTPDPELDY
+676 DY
-685 NTQIQRQKA
+685 QTQIARNRA
-694 QIQADKLKRQAIG
+694 QVAADKAKREAIG
-707 GVLDQYSTTR
+707 GVMQQYGTTR
-717 LNDHI
+717 LSDRI
-722 NGLPEAV
+722 EGLPKAI
-729 EDMLKLGFTDRAEI
+729 EDMLELGLYDRAEI
-743 DYYANKMTGKD
+743 DNFAKQMSGADSEVARTIRRALNEAAPVDGGMGFEWQEIFDAAGVSANKNVQKQIQSFTD
-754 GELSKVIRNS
+754 GQAKKFLH
-764 LKNAE
+764 
-769 PVKMK
+769 
-774 TGTTWEK
+774 
-781 VYEAAGADKTAQK
+781 ADKN
-794 EIKSFVDSQAGK
+794 GL
-806 YQKDADGTWNRQDLY
+806 YNRNDVY
-821 DFGKD
+821 DFGKA
-826 LETKGYKLKDRYERL
+826 LEKEGYQKYDRGVRNQNTNTQDYGDALILASQSILNKATDGVDISGKLNTQKIKNIL
-841 GNEKDRACSNA
+841 PNNKAWANKV
-852 YIDLSERIIDNA
+852 DN
-864 TNGVEVSGNIN
+864 
-875 LKKLISIAPDNAE
+875 
-888 HIRRMQDLAQNAKTV
+888 LAANAKTIQ
-903 DDIRHAMAN
+903 DLRSSMSSA
-912 TTKMALLKK
+912 TKLNLLRQ
-921 AEDFNIN
+921 AEEYNMN
-928 TYGQNQG
+928 TYGQNVG
-935 DFGKNANRVIKGVKA
+935 GKGTTASVKNAAKSLITGKPLAAVG
-950 MNSYNPAIAV
+950 AV
-960 AQAGI
+960 AEAAAEASAGSDK
-965 EMASESPKIKQRNIG
+965 ARNKAIK
-980 KNYEKAQ
+980 KAYENSM

-1029 LVDRANNAT
+1029 LVEKANNAT
-1038 ANLNNESLANL
+1038 ANLNNESLANF

-1062 QFVNKQMGFTEAERS
+1062 QFANKQMGFTEAERS

-1097 LADYNAQEANYN
+1097 LADYNAQEANYG
-1109 AQMAQQQASSM
+1109 AQMAQPQASGM

-1150 KQAVE
+1150 KQAAE
-1155 IESLANPTAKANADL
+1155 IESLANATAKANADL

-1195 KQAGGGKGL
+1195 EQAGGGKGL
-1204 VGNLSEFANSVTG
+1204 VGNLSEFANSITG
-1217 GAANR
+1217 GAVNR
-1222 DLATYNDLKNSLG
+1222 NLATYNDLKNSLG

-1267 QAEQKFAYLE
+1267 QAAQKFAYLE
-1277 EMLNNAKQSVYN
+1277 DMLNSAKQSIYN

>member
-39 ESAQNK
+39 EAAQNK

-78 TAVGGINQLFGGAN
+78 TVVGGINQIGKN
-92 KAIEDTTIKDSERR
+92 KAIENTTKQDSERR
-106 NEIAKKYGFN
+106 NAIAKKYGFN
-116 SYSEAINSNKV
+116 SYSEAANSDKV
-127 GDDFWNEIKGS
+127 GEDFWNEIKGS

-150 DSYRNTAEYGDV
+150 DNYRETGKYGDV

-235 GSAGAAGLSKYA
+235 GSAGAAGLSK
-247 NKVANKLGGNAVGKA
+247 VANKYGGNAVGKA

-322 TAFDKIR
+322 TALDKIR

-337 IEPVDAEIVQK
+337 IEPLDAETVQK
-348 NRIETPTADRI
+348 NRIEAPTAERI

-364 AVEPTNNRRGIAIT
+364 AVEPTNNRRGIAIK
-378 DLDAGEQ
+378 DYNAGVE
-385 NVRVRNANNQTS
+385 NIPVRVVKGAEPVPG
-397 RGKYIDGVV
+397 RGKYIDSVV
-406 KGKNLPE
+406 RRSDANLPE
-413 AKGKT
+413 AQRPIVEQAPIYYHGSPETNLTEFDLSKAGKNTMSGERAIYFTDSAPTAEEFAYERIPTDSIFVNNKGKKGKVYQT
-418 FADLGQGENIVKAM
+418 NLDIKNTLDL
-432 SNPES
+432 
-437 VFGGDE
+437 D
-443 GINFLLDP
+443 
-451 DMMPQ
+451 
-456 NLRDRLK
+456 NLTDAQIAELWDY
-463 VATSS
+463 TS
-468 YASEFGNPYA
+468 P
-478 AYENVGYRG
+478 
-487 ADGRIVEPITSQES
+487 
-501 LPKLNRQEYYSD
+501 L
-513 TQGRLKNSGGSITA
+513 GRLNGRDDFIKQMKYWRDEAKNPQLIKGNLDLEALAKSDYDSFSATMYPNSDNTA
-527 EDIPTYMQSHLRN
+527 KEYGIFDPTKATILQDG
-540 DAGKGSNYNFDNETI
+540 DAGKTLQD
-555 MREIFGDNMSKDD
+555 
-568 MYALYDEIA
+568 ALTKIDVQNTP
-577 SIEPHRAKYTT
+577 SIEDIIQVNRTQPQT
-588 ENAAGALAMDDA
+588 
-600 LRQDV
+600 V
-605 ENHFVNET
+605 E
-613 WPTRKIN
+613 PRYA
-620 IESALTQAQ
+620 ES
-629 PVDIADMATNY
+629 I
-640 RRSTIPAKQYEQAVK
+640 IPARQYEQTVK
-655 TMPEAEITT
+655 TMPEAEVTA
-664 PKTVATAPEQRI
+664 PKTVSTAPEQRI
-676 TTPDPELDY
+676 TTPEPELDY

-769 PVKMK
+769 PVKME

-781 VYEAAGADKTAQK
+781 IYEAAGADKTAQK

-888 HIRRMQDLAQNAKTV
+888 HISRMQDIAQNAKTV

-1015 DAGIVQGAKNLGNN
+1015 DAGIIQGAKNLGNN
-1029 LVDRANNAT
+1029 LVDRANK
-1038 ANLNNESLANL
+1038 NLAPINNESLANF

-1062 QFVNKQMGFTEAERS
+1062 QFANKQMGFTEAERS

-1087 ANAQNEYANA
+1087 ANAQNEYTNA

-1109 AQMAQQQASSM
+1109 AQMAQSQASSM

-1126 ITAAMELALN
+1126 ISAAMELALN

-1155 IESLANPTAKANADL
+1155 IDELMNPKAKTEAKALSTSQSKALTAQQQLDALSQMTPDAGTVASGIPLLGNIVNLTGGNEYANQASSLATTLGYLLSGANIKESEAKAIGQAYVPNAFD
-1170 SSSQKTKLNEID
+1170 SEAVRQQKLERARQLIQSYMAD
-1182 TSMNT
+1182 T
-1187 LNQLKNAY
+1187 
-1195 KQAGGGKGL
+1195 
-1204 VGNLSEFANSVTG
+1204 
-1217 GAANR
+1217 GA
-1222 DLATYNDLKNSLG
+1222 LG
-1235 MAIVKNVINAGGTE
+1235 A
-1249 QDAKR
+1249 
-1254 YIAMLPSASDTPE
+1254 
-1267 QAEQKFAYLE
+1267 
-1277 EMLNNAKQSVYN
+1277 
-1289 Y
+1289 

>member
-39 ESAQNK
+39 EAAQNK

-78 TAVGGINQLFGGAN
+78 TVVGGINQIGKN
-92 KAIEDTTIKDSERR
+92 KAIENTTKQDSERR
-106 NEIAKKYGFN
+106 NAIAKKYGFN
-116 SYSEAINSNKV
+116 SYSEAANSDKV
-127 GDDFWNEIKGS
+127 GEDFWNEIKGS

-150 DSYRNTAEYGDV
+150 DNYRKTGKYGDV

-211 REGGSFNLENALK
+211 RDGGSFNLENALK

-235 GSAGAAGLSKYA
+235 GSAGAAGLSK
-247 NKVANKLGGNAVGKA
+247 VANKYGGNAVGKA

-322 TAFDKIR
+322 TTLDKIR

-337 IEPVDAEIVQK
+337 IEPLDAEAVQK
-348 NRIETPTADRI
+348 NRIEAPTAERI

-364 AVEPTNNRRGIAIT
+364 AVEPTNNRRGIAIK
-378 DLDAGEQ
+378 DYNAGVE
-385 NVRVRNANNQTS
+385 NIPVRVVDGAEPVPS
-397 RGKYIDGVV
+397 RGRYIDSVV
-406 KGKNLPE
+406 RRSDANLPE
-413 AKGKT
+413 AQRPVVEQAPIYYHGSPETNLTEFDLSKAGKNTMSGEKAIFFTDSAPTAEEFAYERIPTDSIFFNNKGKKGKVYRT
-418 FADLGQGENIVKAM
+418 NLDIKNTLDLDNLTDAQIAELWDYASPLGQLNGRDGFIKQMKYWRDEAK
-432 SNPES
+432 NPQLIK
-437 VFGGDE
+437 G
-443 GINFLLDP
+443 NLD
-451 DMMPQ
+451 
-456 NLRDRLK
+456 L
-463 VATSS
+463 
-468 YASEFGNPYA
+468 
-478 AYENVGYRG
+478 
-487 ADGRIVEPITSQES
+487 
-501 LPKLNRQEYYSD
+501 
-513 TQGRLKNSGGSITA
+513 
-527 EDIPTYMQSHLRN
+527 
-540 DAGKGSNYNFDNETI
+540 
-555 MREIFGDNMSKDD
+555 
-568 MYALYDEIA
+568 
-577 SIEPHRAKYTT
+577 
-588 ENAAGALAMDDA
+588 GALAKSDYDSFSATMYPNSDNTAKEYGIFDPTKATILQDGNSGKTLQDA
-600 LRQDV
+600 LTKIDV
-605 ENHFVNET
+605 QNTPSIEDIIQVNRTQPQTVEPRYT
-613 WPTRKIN
+613 
-620 IESALTQAQ
+620 ES
-629 PVDIADMATNY
+629 I
-640 RRSTIPAKQYEQAVK
+640 IPARQYEQTVK
-655 TMPEAEITT
+655 NMPEAEITT
-664 PKTVATAPEQRI
+664 PKTVSTAPEQRI
-676 TTPDPELDY
+676 TTPEPELDY

-769 PVKMK
+769 PVKME

-781 VYEAAGADKTAQK
+781 IYEAAGADKTAQK

-888 HIRRMQDLAQNAKTV
+888 HISRMQDLAQNAKTV

-995 ETPIKTGK
+995 EAPINSGK
-1003 LARVKEKIAGIK
+1003 FAGIK
-1015 DAGIVQGAKNLGNN
+1015 EKLSNIKDANIAQGAKNLAGKAAGI
-1029 LVDRANNAT
+1029 ANNAT
-1038 ANLNNESLANL
+1038 ANLNNESLANF
-1049 SLAGMNTL
+1049 SRAGMNTL

-1062 QFVNKQMGFTEAERS
+1062 QFANKQMGKAEAERS
-1077 QDRLENARTL
+1077 QDRIENARTL

-1097 LADYNAQEANYN
+1097 LADYNTQEANYN

-1126 ITAAMELALN
+1126 ISAAMELALN

-1150 KQAVE
+1150 KQAAE
-1155 IESLANPTAKANADL
+1155 IEELMNPTAKTEAKAL
-1170 SSSQKTKLNEID
+1170 STSQSKALTAQQ
-1182 TSMNT
+1182 
-1187 LNQLKNAY
+1187 QLDALS
-1195 KQAGGGKGL
+1195 QMTPDAGTVASGIPL
-1204 VGNLSEFANSVTG
+1204 LGNIVNLTG
-1217 GAANR
+1217 GNEYANQASS
-1222 DLATYNDLKNSLG
+1222 LATTLG
-1235 MAIVKNVINAGGTE
+1235 YLLSGANIKESEAKAIGQAYVPNAFDSEAVRQQKLERARQLIQSYMA
-1249 QDAKR
+1249 
-1254 YIAMLPSASDTPE
+1254 DTG
-1267 QAEQKFAYLE
+1267 ALE
-1277 EMLNNAKQSVYN
+1277 A
-1289 Y
+1289 

>member
-25 EKAAQRLQQKQAGL
+25 EKAARQLQQKQAGL
-39 ESAQNK
+39 QAAQNK

-63 ERIGDIGSTLNNIGK
+63 ERIGDIGSTLNNIGR
-78 TAVGGINQLFGGAN
+78 TVVGGINQIGKN
-92 KAIEDTTIKDSERR
+92 KAIENTTKKDSERR
-106 NEIAKKYGFN
+106 NAIAKKYGFN
-116 SYSEAINSNKV
+116 SYSEAANSDKV
-127 GDDFWNEIKGS
+127 GEDFWNEIKGS

-150 DSYRNTAEYGDV
+150 DNYRETGKYGDV

-196 GGAISGIGDEYKRAG
+196 GGSISGIGDEYKRAG

-235 GSAGAAGLSKYA
+235 GSAGAAGLSK
-247 NKVANKLGGNAVGKA
+247 VANKYGGNAVGKA

-289 GGSLEDSLAAAL
+289 GGTLEDSLAAAL

-348 NRIETPTADRI
+348 NRIEAPTAERV

-364 AVEPTNNRRGIAIT
+364 AVEPTNNRRGIAIK
-378 DLDAGEQ
+378 DYNAGVE
-385 NVRVRNANNQTS
+385 NIPVRVVKGAEPVPG
-397 RGKYIDGVV
+397 RGKYIDSVV
-406 KGKNLPE
+406 RRADANLPE
-413 AKGKT
+413 AQRPIVEQAPIYYHGSPETNLTEFDLNKAGKNTMSGERAIYFTDSAPTAEEFAYERIPTDSIFVNNKGKKGKVYQT
-418 FADLGQGENIVKAM
+418 NLDIKNTLDL
-432 SNPES
+432 
-437 VFGGDE
+437 D
-443 GINFLLDP
+443 
-451 DMMPQ
+451 
-456 NLRDRLK
+456 NLTDAQIAELWD
-463 VATSS
+463 
-468 YASEFGNPYA
+468 YASPLGRLNGRDDFIKQMKYWRDEAKNPQLIKGNLDLEALAKSDYDSFSATMYPNSDNTAKEYGIFDPTKA
-478 AYENVGYRG
+478 TILQ
-487 ADGRIVEPITSQES
+487 DGNAGKTLQDALTKIDVKNTPSIEDIIQVTRTQPQTVEPRYTES
-501 LPKLNRQEYYSD
+501 
-513 TQGRLKNSGGSITA
+513 I
-527 EDIPTYMQSHLRN
+527 
-540 DAGKGSNYNFDNETI
+540 
-555 MREIFGDNMSKDD
+555 
-568 MYALYDEIA
+568 
-577 SIEPHRAKYTT
+577 
-588 ENAAGALAMDDA
+588 
-600 LRQDV
+600 
-605 ENHFVNET
+605 
-613 WPTRKIN
+613 
-620 IESALTQAQ
+620 
-629 PVDIADMATNY
+629 
-640 RRSTIPAKQYEQAVK
+640 IPARQYEQAIK
-655 TMPEAEITT
+655 SMPEAEVTT

-769 PVKMK
+769 PVKME

-781 VYEAAGADKTAQK
+781 IYEAAGADKTAQK

-875 LKKLISIAPDNAE
+875 LKKLISISPDNAE

-935 DFGKNANRVIKGVKA
+935 DLGKNANRVIKGVKA

-1015 DAGIVQGAKNLGNN
+1015 DAGIVQVAKNLGNN

-1062 QFVNKQMGFTEAERS
+1062 QFANKQMGFTEAERS

-1097 LADYNAQEANYN
+1097 LADYNAQEANYS

-1126 ITAAMELALN
+1126 IASAMEMALN

-1150 KQAVE
+1150 KQAAE
-1155 IESLANPTAKANADL
+1155 IEELMNPKAKTEAKALSTSQSKALTAQQQLEALAQMKPDAGTVASGIPLLGGLVDLAGGNEYASQADALATTLGYMLSGANIKDDEKASIYRDFVPTAFDSEAVRQ
-1170 SSSQKTKLNEID
+1170 QK
-1182 TSMNT
+1182 
-1187 LNQLKNAY
+1187 
-1195 KQAGGGKGL
+1195 
-1204 VGNLSEFANSVTG
+1204 
-1217 GAANR
+1217 
-1222 DLATYNDLKNSLG
+1222 
-1235 MAIVKNVINAGGTE
+1235 
-1249 QDAKR
+1249 
-1254 YIAMLPSASDTPE
+1254 
-1267 QAEQKFAYLE
+1267 
-1277 EMLNNAKQSVYN
+1277 LNNARQLIQSYMSDTGALEA
-1289 Y
+1289 

>member
-39 ESAQNK
+39 EAAQNK

-78 TAVGGINQLFGGAN
+78 TVVGGINQIGKN
-92 KAIEDTTIKDSERR
+92 KAIENTTKQDSERR
-106 NEIAKKYGFN
+106 NAIAKKYGFN
-116 SYSEAINSNKV
+116 SYSEAANSDKV
-127 GDDFWNEIKGS
+127 GEDFWNEIKGS

-150 DSYRNTAEYGDV
+150 DNYRETGKYGDV

-235 GSAGAAGLSKYA
+235 GSAGAAGLSK
-247 NKVANKLGGNAVGKA
+247 VANKYGGNAVGKA

-322 TAFDKIR
+322 TTLDKIR

-337 IEPVDAEIVQK
+337 IEPLDAETVQK
-348 NRIETPTADRI
+348 NRIEAPTAERI

-364 AVEPTNNRRGIAIT
+364 AVEPTNNRRGIAIK
-378 DLDAGEQ
+378 DYNAGVE
-385 NVRVRNANNQTS
+385 NIPVRVVNGAEPVPV
-397 RGKYIDGVV
+397 RGKYIDSVV
-406 KGKNLPE
+406 RRSDANLPE
-413 AKGKT
+413 AQRPIVEKAPIYYHGSPETNLTEFDLSKAGKNTMSGERAIYFTDSAPTAEEFAYERIPTDSIFVNNKGKKGKVYQT
-418 FADLGQGENIVKAM
+418 NLDIKNTLDLDNLTDAQIAELWDYASPLGQLNGRDGFIKQMKYWRDEAK
-432 SNPES
+432 NPQLIK
-437 VFGGDE
+437 G
-443 GINFLLDP
+443 NLD
-451 DMMPQ
+451 
-456 NLRDRLK
+456 L
-463 VATSS
+463 
-468 YASEFGNPYA
+468 
-478 AYENVGYRG
+478 
-487 ADGRIVEPITSQES
+487 
-501 LPKLNRQEYYSD
+501 
-513 TQGRLKNSGGSITA
+513 
-527 EDIPTYMQSHLRN
+527 
-540 DAGKGSNYNFDNETI
+540 
-555 MREIFGDNMSKDD
+555 
-568 MYALYDEIA
+568 
-577 SIEPHRAKYTT
+577 
-588 ENAAGALAMDDA
+588 GALAKSDYDSFSATMYPNSDNTAKEYGIFDPTKATILQDGNAGKTLQDA
-600 LRQDV
+600 LTKIDV
-605 ENHFVNET
+605 QNTPSIEDIIQVNRTQPQTVEPRYT
-613 WPTRKIN
+613 
-620 IESALTQAQ
+620 ES
-629 PVDIADMATNY
+629 I
-640 RRSTIPAKQYEQAVK
+640 IPARQYEQTVK

-664 PKTVATAPEQRI
+664 PKTVSTAPEQRI
-676 TTPDPELDY
+676 TTPEPELDY

-769 PVKMK
+769 PVKME

-781 VYEAAGADKTAQK
+781 IYEAAGADKTAQK

-888 HIRRMQDLAQNAKTV
+888 HISRMQDLAQNAKTV

-965 EMASESPKIKQRNIG
+965 EMAYESPKIKQRNIG

-995 ETPIKTGK
+995 EATINSGK
-1003 LARVKEKIAGIK
+1003 FAGIK
-1015 DAGIVQGAKNLGNN
+1015 EKLSNIKDANIAQGAKNLAGKAAGI
-1029 LVDRANNAT
+1029 ANNAT
-1038 ANLNNESLANL
+1038 ANLNNESLANF

-1062 QFVNKQMGFTEAERS
+1062 QFANKQMGFTEAERS

-1109 AQMAQQQASSM
+1109 AQMAQSQASSM

-1126 ITAAMELALN
+1126 ISAAMELALN

-1150 KQAVE
+1150 KQAAE
-1155 IESLANPTAKANADL
+1155 IDELMNPKAKTEAKALSTSQSKALTAQQQLEALAQMKPDAGTVASGIPLLGGLVNLAGGNEYASQADALATTLGYMLSGANIKEDEKASIYKDYVPTAFDSEAVRQ
-1170 SSSQKTKLNEID
+1170 QK
-1182 TSMNT
+1182 
-1187 LNQLKNAY
+1187 
-1195 KQAGGGKGL
+1195 
-1204 VGNLSEFANSVTG
+1204 
-1217 GAANR
+1217 
-1222 DLATYNDLKNSLG
+1222 
-1235 MAIVKNVINAGGTE
+1235 
-1249 QDAKR
+1249 
-1254 YIAMLPSASDTPE
+1254 
-1267 QAEQKFAYLE
+1267 
-1277 EMLNNAKQSVYN
+1277 LNNARQLIQSYMSDTSALGA
-1289 Y
+1289 

>member
-25 EKAAQRLQQKQAGL
+25 EKAARQLQQKQAGL
-39 ESAQNK
+39 EAAQNK

-78 TAVGGINQLFGGAN
+78 TVVGGINQIGKN
-92 KAIEDTTIKDSERR
+92 KAIENTTKQDSERR
-106 NEIAKKYGFN
+106 NAIAKKYGFN
-116 SYSEAINSNKV
+116 SYSEASNSDKV
-127 GDDFWNEIKGS
+127 GEDFWNEIKGS

-150 DSYRNTAEYGDV
+150 DNYRETGKYGDV

-235 GSAGAAGLSKYA
+235 GSAGAAGLSK
-247 NKVANKLGGNAVGKA
+247 VANKYGGNAVGKA

-322 TAFDKIR
+322 TTLDKIR

-337 IEPVDAEIVQK
+337 IEPLDAETVQK
-348 NRIETPTADRI
+348 NRIEAPTAERI
-359 PSTVE
+359 PSTIE
-364 AVEPTNNRRGIAIT
+364 AVEPTNNRRGIAIK
-378 DLDAGEQ
+378 DYNAGVE
-385 NVRVRNANNQTS
+385 NIPVRVVNGAEPVPG
-397 RGKYIDGVV
+397 RGKYIDSVV
-406 KGKNLPE
+406 RRSDANLPE
-413 AKGKT
+413 AQRPIVEQAPIYYHGSPETNLTEFDLSKAGKNTMSGERAIYFTDSAPTAEEFAYERIPTDSIFVNNKGKKGKVYQT
-418 FADLGQGENIVKAM
+418 NLDIKNTLDL
-432 SNPES
+432 
-437 VFGGDE
+437 D
-443 GINFLLDP
+443 
-451 DMMPQ
+451 
-456 NLRDRLK
+456 NLTDAQIAELWD
-463 VATSS
+463 
-468 YASEFGNPYA
+468 YASPLGRLNGRDDFIKQMKYWRDEAKNPQLIKGNLDLEALAKSDYDSFSATMYPNSDNTAKEYGIFDPTKA
-478 AYENVGYRG
+478 TILQ
-487 ADGRIVEPITSQES
+487 DGNAGKTLQDALTKIDIKNTPSIEDIIQVNRTQPQTVEPRYTES
-501 LPKLNRQEYYSD
+501 
-513 TQGRLKNSGGSITA
+513 I
-527 EDIPTYMQSHLRN
+527 
-540 DAGKGSNYNFDNETI
+540 
-555 MREIFGDNMSKDD
+555 
-568 MYALYDEIA
+568 
-577 SIEPHRAKYTT
+577 
-588 ENAAGALAMDDA
+588 
-600 LRQDV
+600 
-605 ENHFVNET
+605 
-613 WPTRKIN
+613 
-620 IESALTQAQ
+620 
-629 PVDIADMATNY
+629 
-640 RRSTIPAKQYEQAVK
+640 IPARQYEQTVK

-664 PKTVATAPEQRI
+664 PKTVSTAPEQRI
-676 TTPDPELDY
+676 TTPEPELDY

-769 PVKMK
+769 PVKME

-781 VYEAAGADKTAQK
+781 IYEAAGADKTAQK

-888 HIRRMQDLAQNAKTV
+888 HISRMQDLAQNAKTV

-995 ETPIKTGK
+995 EATINSGK
-1003 LARVKEKIAGIK
+1003 FAGIK
-1015 DAGIVQGAKNLGNN
+1015 EKLSNIKDANIAQGAKNLAGKAAGI
-1029 LVDRANNAT
+1029 ANNAT
-1038 ANLNNESLANL
+1038 ANLNNESLANF

-1062 QFVNKQMGFTEAERS
+1062 QFANKQMGKAEAERS

-1109 AQMAQQQASSM
+1109 AQMAQSQASSM

-1126 ITAAMELALN
+1126 ISAAMELALN

-1150 KQAVE
+1150 KQAAE
-1155 IESLANPTAKANADL
+1155 IEELMNPIAKTEAKALSTSQSKALAAQQQLDALSQMTPDAGTVASGIPLLGNIVNLTGGNEYANQASSLATTLGYLLSGANIKESEAKAIGQAYVPNAFD
-1170 SSSQKTKLNEID
+1170 SEAVRQQKLERARQLIQSYMAD
-1182 TSMNT
+1182 T
-1187 LNQLKNAY
+1187 
-1195 KQAGGGKGL
+1195 
-1204 VGNLSEFANSVTG
+1204 
-1217 GAANR
+1217 GA
-1222 DLATYNDLKNSLG
+1222 
-1235 MAIVKNVINAGGTE
+1235 
-1249 QDAKR
+1249 
-1254 YIAMLPSASDTPE
+1254 
-1267 QAEQKFAYLE
+1267 LE
-1277 EMLNNAKQSVYN
+1277 A
-1289 Y
+1289 

>member
-16 NARNQRNAA
+16 NARNQRNSA

-39 ESAQNK
+39 EAAQNK

-78 TAVGGINQLFGGAN
+78 TVVGGINQIGKN
-92 KAIEDTTIKDSERR
+92 KAIENTTKQDSERR
-106 NEIAKKYGFN
+106 NAIAKKYGFN
-116 SYSEAINSNKV
+116 SYSEAANSDKV
-127 GDDFWNEIKGS
+127 GEDFWNEIKGS

-150 DSYRNTAEYGDV
+150 DNYRETGKYGDV

-235 GSAGAAGLSKYA
+235 GSAGAAGLSK
-247 NKVANKLGGNAVGKA
+247 VANKYGGNAVGKA

-311 GAMAGAMGLGG
+311 GAMSGAMGLGG
-322 TAFDKIR
+322 TALNKIR
-329 NRGTTAQA
+329 NRGTTTQA

-348 NRIETPTADRI
+348 NRIEAPTAERI
-359 PSTVE
+359 TSTVE
-364 AVEPTNNRRGIAIT
+364 AVEPTNNRRGIAIK
-378 DLDAGEQ
+378 DYNAGVE
-385 NVRVRNANNQTS
+385 NIPVRVANGAEPVPG
-397 RGKYIDGVV
+397 RGKYIDSVV
-406 KGKNLPE
+406 RRSDANLPE
-413 AKGKT
+413 AQRPIVEQAPIYYHGSPETNLTEFDLSKAGKNTMSGERAIYFTDSAPTAEEFAYERIPTDSIFVNNKGKKGKVYRT
-418 FADLGQGENIVKAM
+418 NLDIKNTLDLDNLTDAQIAELWDYASPLGQLNGRDGFIKQMKYWRDEAK
-432 SNPES
+432 NPQLIK
-437 VFGGDE
+437 G
-443 GINFLLDP
+443 NLD
-451 DMMPQ
+451 
-456 NLRDRLK
+456 L
-463 VATSS
+463 
-468 YASEFGNPYA
+468 
-478 AYENVGYRG
+478 
-487 ADGRIVEPITSQES
+487 
-501 LPKLNRQEYYSD
+501 
-513 TQGRLKNSGGSITA
+513 
-527 EDIPTYMQSHLRN
+527 
-540 DAGKGSNYNFDNETI
+540 
-555 MREIFGDNMSKDD
+555 
-568 MYALYDEIA
+568 
-577 SIEPHRAKYTT
+577 
-588 ENAAGALAMDDA
+588 GALAKSDYDSFSATMYPNSDNTAKEYGIFDPTKATILQDGNSGKTLQDA
-600 LRQDV
+600 LTKIDV
-605 ENHFVNET
+605 QNTPSIEDIIQVNRTQPQTVEPRYT
-613 WPTRKIN
+613 
-620 IESALTQAQ
+620 ES
-629 PVDIADMATNY
+629 I
-640 RRSTIPAKQYEQAVK
+640 IPARQYEQTVK
-655 TMPEAEITT
+655 NMPEAEITT
-664 PKTVATAPEQRI
+664 PKTVSTAPEQRI
-676 TTPDPELDY
+676 TTPEPELDY

-769 PVKMK
+769 PVKME

-781 VYEAAGADKTAQK
+781 IYEAAGADKTAQK

-888 HIRRMQDLAQNAKTV
+888 HISRMQDLAQNAKTV

-995 ETPIKTGK
+995 EAPINSGK
-1003 LARVKEKIAGIK
+1003 FAGIK
-1015 DAGIVQGAKNLGNN
+1015 EKLSNIKDANIAQGAKNLAGKAAGI
-1029 LVDRANNAT
+1029 ANNAT
-1038 ANLNNESLANL
+1038 ANLNNESLANF
-1049 SLAGMNTL
+1049 SRAGMNTL

-1062 QFVNKQMGFTEAERS
+1062 QFANKQMGKAEAERS
-1077 QDRLENARTL
+1077 QDRIENARTL

-1097 LADYNAQEANYN
+1097 LADYNTQEANYN

-1126 ITAAMELALN
+1126 ISAAMELALN

-1150 KQAVE
+1150 KQAAE
-1155 IESLANPTAKANADL
+1155 IEELMNPTAKTEAKAL
-1170 SSSQKTKLNEID
+1170 STSQSKALTAQQ
-1182 TSMNT
+1182 
-1187 LNQLKNAY
+1187 QLDALS
-1195 KQAGGGKGL
+1195 QMTPDAGTVASGIPL
-1204 VGNLSEFANSVTG
+1204 LGNIVNLTG
-1217 GAANR
+1217 GNEYANQASS
-1222 DLATYNDLKNSLG
+1222 LATTLG
-1235 MAIVKNVINAGGTE
+1235 YLLSGANIKESEAKAIGQAYVPNAFDSEAVRQQKLERARQLIQSYMA
-1249 QDAKR
+1249 
-1254 YIAMLPSASDTPE
+1254 DTG
-1267 QAEQKFAYLE
+1267 ALE
-1277 EMLNNAKQSVYN
+1277 A
-1289 Y
+1289 

>member
-25 EKAAQRLQQKQAGL
+25 EKAARQLQQKQAGL
-39 ESAQNK
+39 QAAQNK

-78 TAVGGINQLFGGAN
+78 TVVGGINQIGKN
-92 KAIEDTTIKDSERR
+92 KAIENTTKQDSERR
-106 NEIAKKYGFN
+106 NAIAKKYGFH
-116 SYSEAINSNKV
+116 SYSEAANSDKV
-127 GDDFWNEIKGS
+127 GEDFWNEIKSS

-150 DSYRNTAEYGDV
+150 DNYREIGTYGDV

-235 GSAGAAGLSKYA
+235 GSAGAAGLGKY
-247 NKVANKLGGNAVGKA
+247 ANKLGGNAVGKA

-322 TAFDKIR
+322 TALDKIR

-337 IEPVDAEIVQK
+337 IKPLDAEIIQK
-348 NRIETPTADRI
+348 NRIETPTAERI

-364 AVEPTNNRRGIAIT
+364 AVEPTNNRRGIAIK
-378 DLDAGEQ
+378 DYNAGVE
-385 NVRVRNANNQTS
+385 NIPVRVVEGAEPVPG
-397 RGKYIDGVV
+397 RGRYIDSVV
-406 KGKNLPE
+406 RRSDANLPE
-413 AKGKT
+413 AQRPVVEQAPIYYHGSPETNLTEFDLNKAGKNTMSGEKAIFFTDSAPTAEEFAYERIPTDSIFVNNKGKKGKVYQT
-418 FADLGQGENIVKAM
+418 NLDIKNTLDL
-432 SNPES
+432 
-437 VFGGDE
+437 D
-443 GINFLLDP
+443 
-451 DMMPQ
+451 
-456 NLRDRLK
+456 NLTDAQIAELWD
-463 VATSS
+463 
-468 YASEFGNPYA
+468 YASPLGRLNGKDDFIKQMKYWRDEAKNPQLIKGNLDLEALAKSDYDSFSATMYPNSDNTAKEYGIFDPTKA
-478 AYENVGYRG
+478 TILQDDNAGKTLQDALTKIDVKNTPSIEDIIQVNRTQPQT
-487 ADGRIVEPITSQES
+487 VEPRYAES
-501 LPKLNRQEYYSD
+501 
-513 TQGRLKNSGGSITA
+513 I
-527 EDIPTYMQSHLRN
+527 
-540 DAGKGSNYNFDNETI
+540 
-555 MREIFGDNMSKDD
+555 
-568 MYALYDEIA
+568 
-577 SIEPHRAKYTT
+577 
-588 ENAAGALAMDDA
+588 
-600 LRQDV
+600 
-605 ENHFVNET
+605 
-613 WPTRKIN
+613 
-620 IESALTQAQ
+620 
-629 PVDIADMATNY
+629 
-640 RRSTIPAKQYEQAVK
+640 IPARQYEQAIK
-655 TMPEAEITT
+655 SMPEAEVTT
-664 PKTVATAPEQRI
+664 PKTVAVAPEQRI
-676 TTPDPELDY
+676 TTPEPELDY

-722 NGLPEAV
+722 NGLLEAV

-769 PVKMK
+769 PVKME

-781 VYEAAGADKTAQK
+781 IYEAAGADKTAQK

-888 HIRRMQDLAQNAKTV
+888 HISRMQDLAQNAKTV

-995 ETPIKTGK
+995 EAPIKTGK

-1029 LVDRANNAT
+1029 LVDRANKNLAP
-1038 ANLNNESLANL
+1038 LNNESLANL

-1062 QFVNKQMGFTEAERS
+1062 QFANKQMGFTEAERS
-1077 QDRLENARTL
+1077 QDRIENARTL
-1087 ANAQNEYANA
+1087 ANAQNEYSNA
-1097 LADYNAQEANYN
+1097 LANYNAQEANYN
-1109 AQMAQQQASSM
+1109 AQMAQPQTSSM

-1126 ITAAMELALN
+1126 IASAMELALN

-1195 KQAGGGKGL
+1195 EQAGGGKGL

-1222 DLATYNDLKNSLG
+1222 NLATYNDLKNSLG

-1267 QAEQKFAYLE
+1267 QAAQKFAYLE
-1277 EMLNNAKQSVYN
+1277 DMLNSAKQSVYN

>member
-39 ESAQNK
+39 QAAQNK

-78 TAVGGINQLFGGAN
+78 TVVGGINQIGKN
-92 KAIEDTTIKDSERR
+92 KAIEDTTKKDSQRR

-116 SYSEAINSNKV
+116 SYSEAANSDKV

-150 DSYRNTAEYGDV
+150 DNYRETGKYGDV

-196 GGAISGIGDEYKRAG
+196 GGALSGVGDEYKRAG

-322 TAFDKIR
+322 TALDKIR

-337 IEPVDAEIVQK
+337 IEPVDAKIVQK
-348 NRIETPTADRI
+348 NRIETPTAERI

-413 AKGKT
+413 AQGKT
-418 FADLGQGENIVKAM
+418 FADLGQGESIVKAM

-527 EDIPTYMQSHLRN
+527 EDIPKYMQNHLRN

-577 SIEPHRAKYTT
+577 SIEPQRAKYTT

-613 WPTRKIN
+613 WPTRKVT

-629 PVDIADMATNY
+629 PVDITDMTTNY
-640 RRSTIPAKQYEQAVK
+640 RRSTIPARNYQTTETELTDQAPK
-655 TMPEAEITT
+655 TMATRETQSVIEAE
-664 PKTVATAPEQRI
+664 PTV
-676 TTPDPELDY
+676 DY
-685 NTQIQRQKA
+685 QTQIARNRA
-694 QIQADKLKRQAIG
+694 QVAADKAKREAIG
-707 GVLDQYSTTR
+707 GVMQQYGTTR
-717 LNDHI
+717 LSDRI
-722 NGLPEAV
+722 EGLPKAI
-729 EDMLKLGFTDRAEI
+729 EDMLELGLYDRAEI
-743 DYYANKMTGKD
+743 DNFAKQMSGADSEVART
-754 GELSKVIRNS
+754 IRRALN
-764 LKNAE
+764 
-769 PVKMK
+769 
-774 TGTTWEK
+774 
-781 VYEAAGADKTAQK
+781 EAAPVDGGMGFEWQEIFDAAGVSANENVQKQIQSFTDGQAKKFLHADKN
-794 EIKSFVDSQAGK
+794 GL
-806 YQKDADGTWNRQDLY
+806 YNRNDVY
-821 DFGKD
+821 DFGKA
-826 LETKGYKLKDRYERL
+826 LEKEGYQKYDRGVRNQNTNTQDYGDALILASQSILNKATDGVDISGKLNTQKIKNIL
-841 GNEKDRACSNA
+841 PNNKAWANKV
-852 YIDLSERIIDNA
+852 DN
-864 TNGVEVSGNIN
+864 
-875 LKKLISIAPDNAE
+875 
-888 HIRRMQDLAQNAKTV
+888 LAANAKTIQ
-903 DDIRHAMAN
+903 DLRSSMSSA
-912 TTKMALLKK
+912 TKLNLLRQ
-921 AEDFNIN
+921 AEEYNMN
-928 TYGQNQG
+928 TYGQNVG
-935 DFGKNANRVIKGVKA
+935 GKGTTASVKNAAKSLITGKPLAAVG
-950 MNSYNPAIAV
+950 AV
-960 AQAGI
+960 AEAAAEASAGSDK
-965 EMASESPKIKQRNIG
+965 ARNKAIK
-980 KNYEKAQ
+980 KAYENSM

-1029 LVDRANNAT
+1029 LVEKASNAT

-1049 SLAGMNTL
+1049 SLAGINTL

-1062 QFVNKQMGFTEAERS
+1062 QFANKQMGKAEAERS

-1150 KQAVE
+1150 KQAAE
-1155 IESLANPTAKANADL
+1155 IEELRNPTTTTEAKSLSTSQSKALTAQQQLEALAQMKPDAGTVASGIPLLGNIVNLTGGNEYANQASSLATTLGYLLSGANIKESEAQRIGQAYVPNAFD
-1170 SSSQKTKLNEID
+1170 SEAVRQQKLERAR
-1182 TSMNT
+1182 
-1187 LNQLKNAY
+1187 QLIQSY
-1195 KQAGGGKGL
+1195 
-1204 VGNLSEFANSVTG
+1204 
-1217 GAANR
+1217 
-1222 DLATYNDLKNSLG
+1222 
-1235 MAIVKNVINAGGTE
+1235 M
-1249 QDAKR
+1249 
-1254 YIAMLPSASDTPE
+1254 SDTNAL
-1267 QAEQKFAYLE
+1267 QA
-1277 EMLNNAKQSVYN
+1277 
-1289 Y
+1289 

>member
-25 EKAAQRLQQKQAGL
+25 EKAARQLQQKQAGL
-39 ESAQNK
+39 EAAQNK

-78 TAVGGINQLFGGAN
+78 TVVGGINQIGKN
-92 KAIEDTTIKDSERR
+92 KAIENTTKQDSERR
-106 NEIAKKYGFN
+106 NAIAKKYGFN
-116 SYSEAINSNKV
+116 SYSEAANSDKV
-127 GDDFWNEIKGS
+127 GEDFWNEIKGS

-150 DSYRNTAEYGDV
+150 DNYRETGKYGDV

-235 GSAGAAGLSKYA
+235 GSAGAAGLSK
-247 NKVANKLGGNAVGKA
+247 VANKYGGNAVGKA

-322 TAFDKIR
+322 TALDKIR

-337 IEPVDAEIVQK
+337 IEPLDAETVQK
-348 NRIETPTADRI
+348 NRIEAPTAERI

-364 AVEPTNNRRGIAIT
+364 AVEPTNNRRGIAIK
-378 DLDAGEQ
+378 DYNAGVE
-385 NVRVRNANNQTS
+385 NIPVRVVKGAEPVPG
-397 RGKYIDGVV
+397 RGKYIDSVV
-406 KGKNLPE
+406 RRSDANLPE
-413 AKGKT
+413 AQRPIVEQAPIYYHGSPETNLTEFDLSKAGKNTMSGERAIYFTDSAPTAEEFAYERIPTDSIFVNNKGKKGKVYQT
-418 FADLGQGENIVKAM
+418 NLDIKNTLDLDNLTDAQIAELWDYASPLGQLNGRDGFIKQMKYWRDEAKNPQLIKGNLDLGALAKSDYDSFSATMYPNSDNTAKEYGIFDPTKAT
-432 SNPES
+432 
-437 VFGGDE
+437 
-443 GINFLLDP
+443 IL
-451 DMMPQ
+451 Q
-456 NLRDRLK
+456 
-463 VATSS
+463 
-468 YASEFGNPYA
+468 
-478 AYENVGYRG
+478 
-487 ADGRIVEPITSQES
+487 DG
-501 LPKLNRQEYYSD
+501 
-513 TQGRLKNSGGSITA
+513 
-527 EDIPTYMQSHLRN
+527 
-540 DAGKGSNYNFDNETI
+540 DAGKTLQDALTKI
-555 MREIFGDNMSKDD
+555 DVQNMP
-568 MYALYDEIA
+568 
-577 SIEPHRAKYTT
+577 SIEDIIQVNRTQPQT
-588 ENAAGALAMDDA
+588 
-600 LRQDV
+600 V
-605 ENHFVNET
+605 E
-613 WPTRKIN
+613 PRYA
-620 IESALTQAQ
+620 ES
-629 PVDIADMATNY
+629 I
-640 RRSTIPAKQYEQAVK
+640 IPARQYEQTVK
-655 TMPEAEITT
+655 TMPEAEVTT
-664 PKTVATAPEQRI
+664 PKTVSTAPEQRI
-676 TTPDPELDY
+676 TTPEPELDY

-769 PVKMK
+769 PVKME

-781 VYEAAGADKTAQK
+781 IYEAAGADKTAQK

-888 HIRRMQDLAQNAKTV
+888 HISRMQDIAQNAKTV

-1015 DAGIVQGAKNLGNN
+1015 DAGIIQGAKNLGNN
-1029 LVDRANNAT
+1029 LVDRANK
-1038 ANLNNESLANL
+1038 NLAPINNESLANF

-1062 QFVNKQMGFTEAERS
+1062 QFANKQMGFTEAERS

-1109 AQMAQQQASSM
+1109 AQMAQSQASSM

-1126 ITAAMELALN
+1126 ISAAMELALN

-1155 IESLANPTAKANADL
+1155 IDELMNPKAKTEAKALSTSQSKALAAQQQLDALSQMTPDAGTVASGIPLLGNIVNLTGGNEYANQASSLATTLGYLLSGANIKESEAKAIGQAYVPNAFD
-1170 SSSQKTKLNEID
+1170 SEAVRQQKLERARQLIQSYMAD
-1182 TSMNT
+1182 T
-1187 LNQLKNAY
+1187 
-1195 KQAGGGKGL
+1195 
-1204 VGNLSEFANSVTG
+1204 
-1217 GAANR
+1217 GA
-1222 DLATYNDLKNSLG
+1222 
-1235 MAIVKNVINAGGTE
+1235 
-1249 QDAKR
+1249 
-1254 YIAMLPSASDTPE
+1254 
-1267 QAEQKFAYLE
+1267 LE
-1277 EMLNNAKQSVYN
+1277 A
-1289 Y
+1289 

>member
-25 EKAAQRLQQKQAGL
+25 EKAARQLQQKQAGL
-39 ESAQNK
+39 EAAQNK

-78 TAVGGINQLFGGAN
+78 TVVGGINQIGKN
-92 KAIEDTTIKDSERR
+92 KAIENTTKQDSERR
-106 NEIAKKYGFN
+106 NAIAKKYGFN
-116 SYSEAINSNKV
+116 SYSEAANSDKV
-127 GDDFWNEIKGS
+127 GEDFWNEIKGS

-150 DSYRNTAEYGDV
+150 DNYRETGKYGDV

-235 GSAGAAGLSKYA
+235 GSAGAAGLSK
-247 NKVANKLGGNAVGKA
+247 VANKYGGNAVGKA

-322 TAFDKIR
+322 TTLDKIR

-337 IEPVDAEIVQK
+337 IEPLDAETVQK
-348 NRIETPTADRI
+348 NRIEAPTAERI

-364 AVEPTNNRRGIAIT
+364 AVEPTNNRRGIAIK
-378 DLDAGEQ
+378 DYNAGVE
-385 NVRVRNANNQTS
+385 NIPVRVVKGAEPVPG
-397 RGKYIDGVV
+397 RGKYIDSVV
-406 KGKNLPE
+406 RRSDANLPE
-413 AKGKT
+413 AQRPIVEQAPIYYHGSPETNLTEFDLSKAGKNTMSGERAIYFTDSAPTAEEFAYERIPTDSIFVNNKGKKGKVYQT
-418 FADLGQGENIVKAM
+418 NLDIKNTLDL
-432 SNPES
+432 
-437 VFGGDE
+437 D
-443 GINFLLDP
+443 
-451 DMMPQ
+451 
-456 NLRDRLK
+456 NLTDAQIAELWD
-463 VATSS
+463 
-468 YASEFGNPYA
+468 YASP
-478 AYENVGYRG
+478 
-487 ADGRIVEPITSQES
+487 
-501 LPKLNRQEYYSD
+501 L
-513 TQGRLKNSGGSITA
+513 GRLNGRDDFIKQMKYWRDEAKNPQLIKGNLDLEALAKSDYDSFSATMYPNSDNTA
-527 EDIPTYMQSHLRN
+527 KEYGIFDPTKATILQDG
-540 DAGKGSNYNFDNETI
+540 DAGKTLQD
-555 MREIFGDNMSKDD
+555 
-568 MYALYDEIA
+568 ALTKIDVQNTP
-577 SIEPHRAKYTT
+577 SIEDIIQVNRTQPQT
-588 ENAAGALAMDDA
+588 
-600 LRQDV
+600 V
-605 ENHFVNET
+605 E
-613 WPTRKIN
+613 PRYA
-620 IESALTQAQ
+620 ES
-629 PVDIADMATNY
+629 I
-640 RRSTIPAKQYEQAVK
+640 IPARQYEQTVK
-655 TMPEAEITT
+655 TMPEAEVTA
-664 PKTVATAPEQRI
+664 PKTVSTAPEQRI
-676 TTPDPELDY
+676 TTPEPELDY

-769 PVKMK
+769 PVKME

-781 VYEAAGADKTAQK
+781 IYEAAGADKTAQK

-888 HIRRMQDLAQNAKTV
+888 HISRMQDIAQNAKTV

-1015 DAGIVQGAKNLGNN
+1015 DAGIIQGAKNLGNN
-1029 LVDRANNAT
+1029 LVDRANK
-1038 ANLNNESLANL
+1038 NLAPINNESLANF

-1062 QFVNKQMGFTEAERS
+1062 QFANKQMGFTEAERS

-1097 LADYNAQEANYN
+1097 LADYNAQTANYN
-1109 AQMAQQQASSM
+1109 AQMAQPQASSM

-1126 ITAAMELALN
+1126 ISSAMELALN

-1155 IESLANPTAKANADL
+1155 IESLANPTAKANAEL

-1195 KQAGGGKGL
+1195 EQAGGGKGL
-1204 VGNLSEFANSVTG
+1204 VGNLSEFANSITG

-1222 DLATYNDLKNSLG
+1222 NLATYNDLKNSLG
-1235 MAIVKNVINAGGTE
+1235 MAIVKNVISAGGTE

-1267 QAEQKFAYLE
+1267 QAAQKFAYLE
-1277 EMLNNAKQSVYN
+1277 DMLNNAKQSVYN

>member
-25 EKAAQRLQQKQAGL
+25 EKAARQLQQKQAGL
-39 ESAQNK
+39 EAAQNK

-78 TAVGGINQLFGGAN
+78 TVVGGINQIGKN
-92 KAIEDTTIKDSERR
+92 KAIENTTKQDSERR
-106 NEIAKKYGFN
+106 NAIAKKYGFN
-116 SYSEAINSNKV
+116 SYSEAANSDKV
-127 GDDFWNEIKGS
+127 GEDFWNEIKGS

-150 DSYRNTAEYGDV
+150 DNYRETGKYGDV

-196 GGAISGIGDEYKRAG
+196 GGALSGVGDEYKRAG

-247 NKVANKLGGNAVGKA
+247 NKVGGNAVGKA

-337 IEPVDAEIVQK
+337 IEPLDAEIVQK
-348 NRIETPTADRI
+348 NRIESPTAERI

-385 NVRVRNANNQTS
+385 NVRVRNANKQTS

-413 AKGKT
+413 AQGKT

-487 ADGRIVEPITSQES
+487 ADGNIVEPITSQES
-501 LPKLNRQEYYSD
+501 LPKLNRQEYYND

-527 EDIPTYMQSHLRN
+527 EDIPKYMQNHLRN
-540 DAGKGSNYNFDNETI
+540 DAGRGSNYNFDNETI

-577 SIEPHRAKYTT
+577 SIEPQRAKYTT

-600 LRQDV
+600 LRQDI
-605 ENHFVNET
+605 EKHFVNET
-613 WPTRKIN
+613 WPTRKVN

-629 PVDIADMATNY
+629 PVDIADMTTSY
-640 RRSTIPAKQYEQAVK
+640 RRSTIPARQYEQAIK
-655 TMPEAEITT
+655 SMPEAEITT

-676 TTPDPELDY
+676 TTPEPELDY
-685 NTQIQRQKA
+685 ITHIQRQKA
-694 QIQADKLKRQAIG
+694 QVQADKLKRQAIG

-722 NGLPEAV
+722 NGLLEAV

-754 GELSKVIRNS
+754 GDLSKVIRNS

-769 PVKMK
+769 PVKME

-781 VYEAAGADKTAQK
+781 IYEAAGADKTAQK

-950 MNSYNPAIAV
+950 MNSYNPVIAV

-995 ETPIKTGK
+995 EIPIKTGK

-1029 LVDRANNAT
+1029 LVDRANKNLAP
-1038 ANLNNESLANL
+1038 LNNESLANL

-1062 QFVNKQMGFTEAERS
+1062 QFANKQMGKSEAERS

-1097 LADYNAQEANYN
+1097 LADYNVQEANYN

-1126 ITAAMELALN
+1126 IASAMELALN

-1150 KQAVE
+1150 KQAAE
-1155 IESLANPTAKANADL
+1155 IEELMNPTAKTEAKALSTSQSKALTAQQQLEALAQMKPDAGTVASGIPLLGGLVDL
-1170 SSSQKTKLNEID
+1170 
-1182 TSMNT
+1182 
-1187 LNQLKNAY
+1187 
-1195 KQAGGGKGL
+1195 AGG
-1204 VGNLSEFANSVTG
+1204 NEYASQAD
-1217 GAANR
+1217 A
-1222 DLATYNDLKNSLG
+1222 LATTLG
-1235 MAIVKNVINAGGTE
+1235 
-1249 QDAKR
+1249 
-1254 YIAMLPSASDTPE
+1254 YMLSGANIKEDEKASIYKDFVPTAFDSE
-1267 QAEQKFAYLE
+1267 AVRQQK
-1277 EMLNNAKQSVYN
+1277 LNNARQLIQSYMSDTSTLGA
-1289 Y
+1289 

>member
-39 ESAQNK
+39 EAAQNK

-78 TAVGGINQLFGGAN
+78 TVVGGINQIGKN
-92 KAIEDTTIKDSERR
+92 KAIENTTKQDSERR
-106 NEIAKKYGFN
+106 NAIAKKYGFN
-116 SYSEAINSNKV
+116 SYSEAANSDKV
-127 GDDFWNEIKGS
+127 GEDFWNEIKGS

-150 DSYRNTAEYGDV
+150 DNYRETGKYGDV

-235 GSAGAAGLSKYA
+235 GSAGAAGLSK
-247 NKVANKLGGNAVGKA
+247 VANKYGGNAVGKA

-322 TAFDKIR
+322 TTLDKIR

-337 IEPVDAEIVQK
+337 IEPLDAETVQK
-348 NRIETPTADRI
+348 NRIEAPTAERI

-364 AVEPTNNRRGIAIT
+364 AVEPTNNRRGIAIK
-378 DLDAGEQ
+378 DYNAGVE
-385 NVRVRNANNQTS
+385 NIPVRVVNGAEPVPG
-397 RGKYIDGVV
+397 RGKYIDSVV
-406 KGKNLPE
+406 RRSDANLPE
-413 AKGKT
+413 AQRPIVEKAPIYYHGSPETNLTEFDLSKAGKNTMSGERAIYFTDSAPTAEEFAYERIPTDSIFVNNKGKKGKVYRT
-418 FADLGQGENIVKAM
+418 NLDIKNTLDLDNLTDAQIAELWDYASPLGRLNGRDDFIKQMKYWRDEAKNPQLIKGNLDLGALAKSDYDSFSATMYPNSDNTAKEYGIFDPTKAT
-432 SNPES
+432 
-437 VFGGDE
+437 
-443 GINFLLDP
+443 IL
-451 DMMPQ
+451 Q
-456 NLRDRLK
+456 
-463 VATSS
+463 
-468 YASEFGNPYA
+468 
-478 AYENVGYRG
+478 
-487 ADGRIVEPITSQES
+487 DG
-501 LPKLNRQEYYSD
+501 
-513 TQGRLKNSGGSITA
+513 
-527 EDIPTYMQSHLRN
+527 
-540 DAGKGSNYNFDNETI
+540 DAGKTLQD
-555 MREIFGDNMSKDD
+555 
-568 MYALYDEIA
+568 ALTKINVQNTP
-577 SIEPHRAKYTT
+577 SIEDIIQVNRIQPQTVEPRYT
-588 ENAAGALAMDDA
+588 
-600 LRQDV
+600 
-605 ENHFVNET
+605 
-613 WPTRKIN
+613 
-620 IESALTQAQ
+620 ES
-629 PVDIADMATNY
+629 I
-640 RRSTIPAKQYEQAVK
+640 IPARQYDQQTIKA
-655 TMPEAEITT
+655 MPEAEITT
-664 PKTVATAPEQRI
+664 PKTVSTAPEQRI
-676 TTPDPELDY
+676 TTPEPELDY

-694 QIQADKLKRQAIG
+694 QIQADKLKRQAIS

-729 EDMLKLGFTDRAEI
+729 EDMLKLGFTDRSEI

-769 PVKMK
+769 PVKME

-781 VYEAAGADKTAQK
+781 IYEAAGADKTAQK

-888 HIRRMQDLAQNAKTV
+888 HISRMQDLAQNAKTV

-980 KNYEKAQ
+980 RNYEKAQ

-1029 LVDRANNAT
+1029 LVDRANK
-1038 ANLNNESLANL
+1038 NLAPINNESLANL

-1062 QFVNKQMGFTEAERS
+1062 QFANKQMGKAEAERS

-1087 ANAQNEYANA
+1087 ANAQNEYDNA
-1097 LADYNAQEANYN
+1097 LADYNAQTANYN
-1109 AQMAQQQASSM
+1109 AQMAQPQASSM

-1126 ITAAMELALN
+1126 ISSAMELALN

-1155 IESLANPTAKANADL
+1155 IESLANPTAKANAEL

-1195 KQAGGGKGL
+1195 EQAGGGKGL
-1204 VGNLSEFANSVTG
+1204 VGNLSEFANSITG

-1222 DLATYNDLKNSLG
+1222 NLATYNDLKNSLG
-1235 MAIVKNVINAGGTE
+1235 MAIVKNVISAGGTE

-1267 QAEQKFAYLE
+1267 QAAQKFAYLE
-1277 EMLNNAKQSVYN
+1277 DMLNNAKQSVYN

>member
-39 ESAQNK
+39 EAAQNK

-78 TAVGGINQLFGGAN
+78 TVVGGINQIGKN
-92 KAIEDTTIKDSERR
+92 KAIENTTKQDSERR
-106 NEIAKKYGFN
+106 NAIAKKYGFN
-116 SYSEAINSNKV
+116 SYSEAANSDKV
-127 GDDFWNEIKGS
+127 GEDFWNEIKGS

-150 DSYRNTAEYGDV
+150 DNYRETGKYGDV

-235 GSAGAAGLSKYA
+235 GSAGTAGLSK
-247 NKVANKLGGNAVGKA
+247 VANKYGGNAVGKA

-322 TAFDKIR
+322 TTLDKIR

-337 IEPVDAEIVQK
+337 IEPLDAETVQK
-348 NRIETPTADRI
+348 NRIEAPTAERI

-364 AVEPTNNRRGIAIT
+364 AVEPTNNRRGIAIK
-378 DLDAGEQ
+378 DYNAGVE
-385 NVRVRNANNQTS
+385 NIPVRVANGAEPVPG
-397 RGKYIDGVV
+397 RGKYIDSVV
-406 KGKNLPE
+406 RRSDANLPE
-413 AKGKT
+413 AQRPIVEQAPIYYHGSPETNLTEFDLSKAGKNTMSGERAIYFTDSAPTAEEFAYERIPTDSIFVNNKGKKGKVYQT
-418 FADLGQGENIVKAM
+418 NLDIKNTLDLDNLTDAQIAELWDYASPLGQLNGRDGFIKQMKYWRDEAK
-432 SNPES
+432 NPQLIK
-437 VFGGDE
+437 G
-443 GINFLLDP
+443 NLD
-451 DMMPQ
+451 
-456 NLRDRLK
+456 L
-463 VATSS
+463 
-468 YASEFGNPYA
+468 
-478 AYENVGYRG
+478 
-487 ADGRIVEPITSQES
+487 
-501 LPKLNRQEYYSD
+501 
-513 TQGRLKNSGGSITA
+513 
-527 EDIPTYMQSHLRN
+527 
-540 DAGKGSNYNFDNETI
+540 
-555 MREIFGDNMSKDD
+555 
-568 MYALYDEIA
+568 
-577 SIEPHRAKYTT
+577 
-588 ENAAGALAMDDA
+588 GALAKSDYDSFSATMYPNSDNTAKEYGIFDPTKATILQDGNAGKTLQDA
-600 LRQDV
+600 LTKIDV
-605 ENHFVNET
+605 KNTPSIEDIIQVNRTQPQTVE
-613 WPTRKIN
+613 PRYA
-620 IESALTQAQ
+620 ES
-629 PVDIADMATNY
+629 I
-640 RRSTIPAKQYEQAVK
+640 IPARQYEQTVK

-664 PKTVATAPEQRI
+664 PKTVSTAPEQRI
-676 TTPDPELDY
+676 TTPEPELDY

-707 GVLDQYSTTR
+707 GILDQYSTTR

-722 NGLPEAV
+722 NGLLEAV

-769 PVKMK
+769 PVKME

-781 VYEAAGADKTAQK
+781 IYEAAGADKTAQK

-888 HIRRMQDLAQNAKTV
+888 HISRMQDLAQNAKTV

-1029 LVDRANNAT
+1029 LVDRANK
-1038 ANLNNESLANL
+1038 NLAPINNESLANF

-1062 QFVNKQMGFTEAERS
+1062 QFANKQMGFTEAERS
-1077 QDRLENARTL
+1077 QDRLENTRTL

-1109 AQMAQQQASSM
+1109 AQMAQSQASSM

-1126 ITAAMELALN
+1126 ISAAMELALN

-1155 IESLANPTAKANADL
+1155 IESLTNPTAKANAEL

-1195 KQAGGGKGL
+1195 EQAGGGKGL

-1222 DLATYNDLKNSLG
+1222 NLATYNDLKNSLG

-1267 QAEQKFAYLE
+1267 QAAQKFAYLE
-1277 EMLNNAKQSVYN
+1277 DMLNSAKQSVYN